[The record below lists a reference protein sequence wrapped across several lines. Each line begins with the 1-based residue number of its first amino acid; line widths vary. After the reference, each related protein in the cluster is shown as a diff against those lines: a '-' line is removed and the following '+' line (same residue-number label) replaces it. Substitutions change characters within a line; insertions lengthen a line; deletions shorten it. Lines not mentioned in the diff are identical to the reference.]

1 MAKKLDSI
9 VELAAQKTR
18 EISANS
24 GNYMA
29 FLTTAAHNF
38 KYNFRDQLLI
48 YAQKPDATA
57 CAQIDF
63 WNKHGRYVSRGTRGI
78 ALLVDT
84 DQGYKLRYVFDMSD
98 TNSRQGR
105 VIPIWKMEPRY
116 EDAVIEALENS
127 YGEFPDR
134 SGLAARLLETAKV
147 IVEDNFGDYYTE
159 LRGVKGGS
167 LLEELDDLST
177 ETWFRGLVESS
188 VAFIMLTRC
197 GIDPM
202 DYFSGEDFAHVYDFD
217 TPETLSILGG
227 AVSDIAEMP
236 LREIASTVLSLYR
249 AEQRENRTFAQ
260 TPNRQYHDGRTKQ
273 ERSVEH
279 GTDIPDGG
287 RLPPAQ
293 SGSAGGPEGRKIW
306 DAAAQLPSDP
316 QERLLHGDAPQ
327 RQAERPS
334 GEDRPA
340 GHGDGGAVD
349 GADGAGAGRDGG
361 AEGQRSDEVGGP
373 DEQHPGSGGGNGA
386 DGASLYGRVSD
397 PLIAGE
403 APPQAPV
410 DGTSGT
416 TGLQNSHHDFNART
430 DIPYYHEDSEKTE
443 LLRVSDALKDHK
455 AEIAAFFEAH
465 EGRKERG
472 DFIKG
477 FFDNTYVEKI
487 LSNGQRAGYR
497 AWDDVLDLW
506 RGAYLSREKGDFLRW
521 PSVADTIY
529 GMILLDQWLDPE
541 ERPLPSEAEQI
552 SLIEQVEAEKKPVF
566 TLPQAAIDYVL
577 CGGISVSQ
585 RKYRIFEQFQK
596 NEGKQENI
604 KFLRSTYGVGGHSDA
619 IPGSGFFVDYDGKGI
634 KLWRGTH
641 GEPDRVEV
649 LLSWAKVEKR
659 IGELIAAGRYLNR
672 AEKEHYPQY
681 RAQVEQRKARWD
693 IAAEICSIIDDYVD
707 FKTRTGETDPY
718 KELLL
723 ARTCANS
730 FRIGEKKCYVLS
742 GDNLFVLPTLRNAM
756 QTIIRDKT
764 HLTERCEAVLADL
777 SGPLATPLEPTEEEL
792 NPPPPPK
799 KEYRLT
805 LGVTVYLGAQE
816 YELLAYNE
824 QTVRLY
830 DPTFPIFNKE
840 LPREEFDRLLAEN
853 PLNDR
858 LLQVAENAALVADAE
873 EPDAGESPDAPL
885 PVGRIDFLGT
895 NGSVGE
901 SVEYTGAEEF
911 VAAIKEEN
919 HAGAPMRIVL
929 YRDGQGQTIPQD
941 FLAELDPPPQG
952 FQVIDMVQAQLG
964 RAKWLINAY
973 CMEVFE
979 QEADFSDL
987 SHVPLAFSSTSDSA
1001 HTVEI
1006 SVDLVSFRLSYLVDG
1021 SEAASI
1027 QCAGFHDLN
1036 ELLANLDFDEMVAF
1050 AEEEYNKQQTQKKQT
1065 EVQQTEDDPFP
1076 EIDPAAIRRT
1086 LAERGIVDGKVIDPD
1101 KLNADP
1107 FIQRVMADAE
1117 QASARAPQ
1125 SDERFSP
1132 IETENGYAVWD
1143 NIRDEIYVDDEGVSE
1158 EFTSRWQAEEYARQ
1172 LNQVNPLARYYG
1184 EGETILIRQYPN
1196 GQYYVQYCYD
1206 DQDNTVY
1213 ATASGFDTF
1222 EQAEAALYTHRPQ
1235 AKKDP
1240 IAAQDLAYRQAAE
1253 YWSGDEHLVIFREP
1267 NGTFCNQYGFI
1278 SGRVTPTTGS
1288 FAKLEEAEKQLY
1300 ADRPLAQK
1308 VQAREK
1314 PPAHAPVDRDEAE
1327 RRYQVVVYHHLENG
1341 MDEKTEYATLEE
1353 AEQAARGYLDGT
1365 MEADGFAYEGAAVYD
1380 LLEKKWLR
1388 VIGDFPTLE
1397 LPAAKEGTE
1406 PKPPAAPMPTQE
1418 GTEKA
1423 AEYLFDQERIVVFQS
1438 PSGKFYNHYGY
1449 DVQSGFSNVI
1459 AGGFDTFEEAEKAL
1473 YSHRPKAERVLK
1485 PAEREN
1491 TVGTAEKGAE
1501 SSADGHDQGGK
1512 EPTLA
1517 PPQPQRRARVSP
1529 FVLHP
1534 EVPNA
1539 DRHEYHITDDA
1550 LGVGTPGER
1559 FNNNVRAI
1567 RLLKR
1572 LEAED
1577 RLATPEEQEVL
1588 ARYVG
1593 WGGLADCFDE
1603 RHSKYAELKA
1613 LLTEEEYAAARES
1626 TLTAFY
1632 TPPVVIRSIYQALT
1646 NMGFQTGNLLEPSC
1660 GIGNFIGMR
1669 PEALADSKIYGVE
1682 LDGISGRIAQQLYQQ
1697 SSIAV
1702 QGFEKTDLPDSFFD
1716 AAIGNVPFGSFKVID
1731 KRYDRYN
1738 FLIHDY
1744 FFARTLDK
1752 VRPGGV
1758 IAFVTSKGTMDK
1770 DTPTVRKYL
1779 AQRADLLGAIRL
1791 PNNTFKDAAGTDVT
1805 SDILFL
1811 QKRDALSS
1819 EEPDWVHLNTDANG
1833 LKMNQYFIDHPEMVM
1848 GEMREISGPYGPE
1861 TACLPIEGRDLG
1873 EQLAAAI
1880 QNIRGSI
1887 TEYVMDDPEIEGEDK
1902 SIPAD
1907 PEVRN
1912 FSYTIVDG
1920 KVYYREN
1927 SRMNPVE
1934 VSVTAANRIKGL
1946 IGIRDCVRTL
1956 IEYQTEDWPDQD
1968 IQAQQRKLNAL
1979 YDAFVDKYGRINS
1992 RANSSAFS
2000 MDSAYFLL
2008 TSLEVLD
2015 DERNFVRK
2023 ADMFTKRTIKQRVT
2037 ITHVDT
2043 ASEALAVSLAEK
2055 AKVDMDYMAEL
2066 TGKTEQEVYADLT
2079 GVIFLNPM
2087 HGYGG
2092 GSEEKYLTADE
2103 YLSGNVREKLE
2114 WAKRSAELYPE
2125 DYTAHVQA
2133 LERVQPVDLTAS
2145 EIAVRLGATWLPTEV
2160 IDQFIY
2166 ELFGTSPRSQRMIR
2180 SHYSQ
2185 HTGAW
2190 NIESK
2195 FADRGNIKAENT
2207 YGTTRVNGYKIIEE
2221 TLNLRDLRIFDYVE
2235 DEHGNRVPILNKK
2248 ETAIAQGKQELIK
2261 QAFQDWIWKD
2271 PARRERLTR
2280 LYNDKFNSIRPR
2292 EYDGSHLNF
2301 VGINP
2306 EITLRPHQVNAIA
2319 HILYGGN
2326 TLLAHVV
2333 GAGKTFEMV
2342 AAAQESKRLG
2352 LCQKSLFVVP
2362 NHLTE
2367 QWASEYLQLYPSA
2380 NILVA
2385 TRKDFETKNRKRF
2398 CGRIATGDYDAI
2410 IIGHSQFE
2418 KIPVSVERQRYLLEQ
2433 QRSEVL
2439 NGIAELKANHGE
2451 RFSIKQMERTKKSID
2466 AKLAKLNDQSRK
2478 DDVVTFEELG
2488 IDRLFVDEAH
2498 YYKNLAAFSKMRNV
2512 GGISQTEAQKSSD
2525 LYMKCRYLDELTGGR
2540 GVVFA
2545 TGTPISNTMVEMYTM
2560 QKYLQYH
2567 TLEEHGLLNFDA
2579 WASTFGE
2586 TVTAIELAPEGTGY
2600 RAKTRFSRFYNLPE
2614 LMSMFKEV
2622 ADIQTA
2628 DMLNLPVPKA
2638 NYHNIVLKP
2647 SEQQKEMVAALG
2659 QRAEKVRNRMVD
2671 STEDNMLLITNDGR
2685 KLALDQRLLNPLLPD
2700 SDTSKINACVGDVFD
2715 IWQRTADQRSAQMV
2729 FCDLSTPGK
2738 NRPIEM
2744 VPNEQGG
2751 YEMAEFQNVY
2761 DDLRNKLIA
2770 RGIPAEEIAYIHS
2783 ANTETQKKELFGK
2796 VRSGQVRVLI
2806 GSTQKMGAGTNVQ
2819 KKLVALHHLDCPW
2832 RPSDLQQREGRI
2844 IRQGNENNEG
2854 DIYTYV
2860 TENTFD
2866 SYLYQLV
2873 EGKQKFI
2880 GQIMTSKSPV
2890 RSCEDI
2896 DETALS
2902 YAEIKALCT
2911 GNPHIKEKMDLDID
2925 VQRLR
2930 LLKAN
2935 HLSQRYA
2942 LEDQIIKTLPQQI
2955 AKYEQSIEGYLSDMD
2970 RLKENTH
2977 PNEDGFSPMEVEGT
2991 VYTDKKA
2998 AGSAIL
3004 AACKAMTSPEPVP
3017 LGQYRGFSMDL
3028 SFASLTREFKVTLK
3042 GALYY
3047 TTNLGTDVFG
3057 NILRLDNLLESME
3070 ERISTCR
3077 EQLENTRMQLE
3088 NAKLE
3093 VDKPFPQEDELKRK
3107 SARLDELNI
3116 LLNMD
3121 KRESEIVDGDVGDE
3135 VTAPARGSPDRER

>member
-1 MAKKLDSI
+1 M
-9 VELAAQKTR
+9 
-18 EISANS
+18 
-24 GNYMA
+24 
-29 FLTTAAHNF
+29 
-38 KYNFRDQLLI
+38 
-48 YAQKPDATA
+48 
-57 CAQIDF
+57 
-63 WNKHGRYVSRGTRGI
+63 
-78 ALLVDT
+78 
-84 DQGYKLRYVFDMSD
+84 
-98 TNSRQGR
+98 
-105 VIPIWKMEPRY
+105 
-116 EDAVIEALENS
+116 
-127 YGEFPDR
+127 
-134 SGLAARLLETAKV
+134 
-147 IVEDNFGDYYTE
+147 
-159 LRGVKGGS
+159 
-167 LLEELDDLST
+167 
-177 ETWFRGLVESS
+177 
-188 VAFIMLTRC
+188 
-197 GIDPM
+197 
-202 DYFSGEDFAHVYDFD
+202 
-217 TPETLSILGG
+217 
-227 AVSDIAEMP
+227 
-236 LREIASTVLSLYR
+236 
-249 AEQRENRTFAQ
+249 
-260 TPNRQYHDGRTKQ
+260 
-273 ERSVEH
+273 
-279 GTDIPDGG
+279 
-287 RLPPAQ
+287 
-293 SGSAGGPEGRKIW
+293 
-306 DAAAQLPSDP
+306 
-316 QERLLHGDAPQ
+316 
-327 RQAERPS
+327 
-334 GEDRPA
+334 
-340 GHGDGGAVD
+340 
-349 GADGAGAGRDGG
+349 
-361 AEGQRSDEVGGP
+361 
-373 DEQHPGSGGGNGA
+373 
-386 DGASLYGRVSD
+386 
-397 PLIAGE
+397 
-403 APPQAPV
+403 PQAPAT
-410 DGTSGT
+410 GAAAGP
-416 TGLQNSHHDFNART
+416 TGLEISHHDFDART
-430 DIPYYHEDSEKTE
+430 DIPYYHEDSEKQE
-443 LLRVSDALKDHK
+443 LLRISDALKDHRT
-455 AEIAAFFEAH
+455 EIAAFFEAH
-465 EGRKERG
+465 ESRKERG

-506 RGAYLSREKGDFLRW
+506 RGAYLSREKEDFLRW

-552 SLIEQVEAEKKPVF
+552 SLIEQAEAEQAPA
-566 TLPQAAIDYVL
+566 LPIPQEAIDYVL
-577 CGGISVSQ
+577 CGRYSPS
-585 RKYRIFEQFQK
+585 KLRIYDQYQ
-596 NEGKQENI
+596 KQESRQENA
-604 KFLRSTYGVGGHSDA
+604 KFLKAEYDVGGHSNA
-619 IPGSGFFVDYDGKGI
+619 IPGSGFFVDYNGKGI

-641 GEPDRVEV
+641 GEPDWVEV
-649 LLSWAKVEKR
+649 LLAWAKAEKR

-672 AEKEHYPQY
+672 AEQEQY
-681 RAQVEQRKARWD
+681 AAYREQTAVREARSKIHDDFYEIVCDYKAFVSDSKIADKTPDRWYLVSC
-693 IAAEICSIIDDYVD
+693 ATAFLNGSKKMYA
-707 FKTRTGETDPY
+707 RTGEGDFILPMMRDALRTIMEEAPQ
-718 KELLL
+718 L
-723 ARTCANS
+723 A
-730 FRIGEKKCYVLS
+730 
-742 GDNLFVLPTLRNAM
+742 D
-756 QTIIRDKT
+756 
-764 HLTERCEAVLADL
+764 RCEAVLAALD
-777 SGPLATPLEPTEEEL
+777 GPLAAPLEPTYDEL
-792 NPPPPPK
+792 NPPK

-805 LGVTVYLGAQE
+805 LGDTVYLGAQE

-858 LLQVAENAALVADAE
+858 LLQVTEDAAPVADAK
-873 EPDAGESPDAPL
+873 EPDAGEPLTSPL
-885 PVGRIDFLGT
+885 PVGRIDFLSA

-901 SVEYTGAEEF
+901 SVEYTDAEEF

-919 HAGAPMRIVL
+919 HVGAPMRIVL
-929 YRDGQGQTIPQD
+929 YRDGQGQTISQG
-941 FLAELDPPPQG
+941 FLSELDPPPQS
-952 FQVIDMVQAQLG
+952 FQVMDMAQAQLE

-1006 SVDLVSFRLSYLVDG
+1006 SADLVSFRLSYLVDG
-1021 SEAASI
+1021 AEAASI
-1027 QCAGFHDLN
+1027 QCAGFRDLN
-1036 ELLANLDFDEMVAF
+1036 EFLANLDFDEMVAF
-1050 AEEEYNKQQTQKKQT
+1050 AEEEYNKQRQGQ
-1065 EVQQTEDDPFP
+1065 EH
-1076 EIDPAAIRRT
+1076 PADTAPR
-1086 LAERGIVDGKVIDPD
+1086 
-1101 KLNADP
+1101 
-1107 FIQRVMADAE
+1107 QAE
-1117 QASARAPQ
+1117 QTGTESGAR
-1125 SDERFSP
+1125 F
-1132 IETENGYAVWD
+1132 YAVELDRGSQIAYGVWD
-1143 NIRDEIYVDDEGVSE
+1143 DQNDRIYVDDEGVSE

-1172 LNQVNPLARYYG
+1172 LNHEKTLARYYG

-1213 ATASGFDTF
+1213 ATAGGFDTF

-1240 IAAQDLAYRQAAE
+1240 IAAQDLAYR
-1253 YWSGDEHLVIFREP
+1253 
-1267 NGTFCNQYGFI
+1267 
-1278 SGRVTPTTGS
+1278 
-1288 FAKLEEAEKQLY
+1288 
-1300 ADRPLAQK
+1300 
-1308 VQAREK
+1308 
-1314 PPAHAPVDRDEAE
+1314 DEAE

-1341 MDEKTEYATLEE
+1341 MDEKLEYATPEE
-1353 AEQAARGYLDGT
+1353 AEQAARGYLEGT
-1365 MEADGFAYEGAAVYD
+1365 MEPDGFAYEGAAVYD

-1388 VIGDFPTLE
+1388 VIGDFPTPE
-1397 LPAAKEGTE
+1397 PPAAKEEQPLPPREDTE
-1406 PKPPAAPMPTQE
+1406 TAAADRDLIGKEVTLE
-1418 GTEKA
+1418 GRRFLVEKVDENGRA
-1423 AEYLFDQERIVVFQS
+1423 SLRDL
-1438 PSGKFYNHYGY
+1438 
-1449 DVQSGFSNVI
+1449 
-1459 AGGFDTFEEAEKAL
+1459 TFEGAAGFPTERVEHISVIRRLMGPAEK
-1473 YSHRPKAERVLK
+1473 
-1485 PAEREN
+1485 
-1491 TVGTAEKGAE
+1491 TAGPEKGVE
-1501 SSADGHDQGGK
+1501 SSADGHDQSGK
-1512 EPTLA
+1512 EPPLA
-1517 PPQPQRRARVSP
+1517 PPQPQRRAKVSP

-1539 DRHEYHITDDA
+1539 DRHEYYITDDA
-1550 LGVGTPGER
+1550 IGTGTPGER

-1613 LLTEEEYAAARES
+1613 LLTEDEYAAARES

-1646 NMGFQTGNLLEPSC
+1646 NMGFQTGNILEPSC

-1669 PEALADSKIYGVE
+1669 PEALADSKLYGVE
-1682 LDGISGRIAQQLYQQ
+1682 LDSISGRIAQQLYQQ

-1752 VRPGGV
+1752 VRPGGI

-1819 EEPDWVHLNTDANG
+1819 EEPDWVHLNTDAGG

-1880 QNIRGSI
+1880 QNIQGSI
-1887 TEYVMDDPEIEGEDK
+1887 TEYVMDDPETEGEDK

-2066 TGKTEQEVYADLT
+2066 TGKTEQDIYADLT

-2087 HGYGG
+2087 HGYGSNAG
-2092 GSEEKYLTADE
+2092 EKYLTADE
-2103 YLSGNVREKLE
+2103 YLSGNVREKLAQ
-2114 WAKRSAELYPE
+2114 AKTMAEQDPAFS
-2125 DYTAHVQA
+2125 THVQA
-2133 LERVQPVDLTAS
+2133 LERVQPVDLSAS
-2145 EIAVRLGATWLPTEV
+2145 EIAVRLGATWLPTTVVE
-2160 IDQFIY
+2160 QFMY
-2166 ELFGTSPRSQRMIR
+2166 ELFSTPPYCRRNIR
-2180 SHYSQ
+2180 VHYFQ
-2185 HTGAW
+2185 ATGEW
-2190 NIESK
+2190 SIEGKSYDK
-2195 FADRGNIKAENT
+2195 SNVKAHNT
-2207 YGTTRVNGYKIIEE
+2207 YGTERINGYKIIEE
-2221 TLNLRDLRIFDYVE
+2221 TLNLRDVRIFDYVYDE
-2235 DEHGNRVPILNKK
+2235 DGRKTPVLNKK
-2248 ETAIAQGKQELIK
+2248 ETAIAQGKQQLIK

-2271 PARRERLTR
+2271 PTRRERLTR

-2418 KIPVSVERQRYLLEQ
+2418 KIPVSAERQRYLLEQ
-2433 QRSEVL
+2433 QRREVL
-2439 NGIAELKANHGE
+2439 DGIAELKATHGE

-2466 AKLAKLNDQSRK
+2466 SKLEKLNDQSRK

-2488 IDRLFVDEAH
+2488 IDRIFIDEAH

-2540 GVVFA
+2540 GVIFA

-2560 QKYLQYH
+2560 QKYLQYLA
-2567 TLEEHGLLNFDA
+2567 LEEHGLLNFDA

-2659 QRAEKVRNRMVD
+2659 QRAEKVRSRMVD

-2700 SDTSKINACVGDVFD
+2700 SDTGKVNACADNIFA
-2715 IWQRTADQRSAQMV
+2715 IWQRTSAQRATQMA
-2729 FCDLSTPGK
+2729 FCDLSTPKG
-2738 NRPIEM
+2738 NGDFNI
-2744 VPNEQGG
+2744 
-2751 YEMAEFQNVY
+2751 Y
-2761 DDLRNKLIA
+2761 DDLRDKLIA
-2770 RGIPAEEIAYIHS
+2770 RGIPAEEIAYIHT
-2783 ANTETQKKELFGK
+2783 ANTEAQKKELFGK

-2844 IRQGNENNEG
+2844 IRQGNENDEV

-2890 RSCEDI
+2890 RSAEDI

-2942 LEDQIIKTLPQQI
+2942 LEDQIIKELPQEI
-2955 AKYEQSIEGYLSDMD
+2955 ARYEQYIEGYTSDMD
-2970 RLKENTH
+2970 RLKNNTH

-2991 VYTDKKA
+2991 IYTDKKA

-3004 AACKAMTSPEPVP
+3004 AACKAMTSPDPVP
-3017 LGQYRGFSMDL
+3017 LGQYRGFAMDL
-3028 SFASLTREFKVTLK
+3028 SFESLFREFKVTLK

-3047 TTNLGTDVFG
+3047 TTPLGTDIFG
-3057 NILRLDNLLESME
+3057 NILRLDNLLGSME

-3077 EQLENTRMQLE
+3077 EQLENTKVQLE

-3093 VDKPFPQEDELKRK
+3093 VEKPFPQEDELKRK

-3116 LLNMD
+3116 LLNLD
-3121 KRESEIVDGDVGDE
+3121 KKENEIVDDGRSDDAAESV
-3135 VTAPARGSPDRER
+3135 RSPTDRER

>member
-63 WNKHGRYVSRGTRGI
+63 WNKHGRYVNRGTRGI

-105 VIPIWKMEPRY
+105 TIPIWKMEPRY
-116 EDAVIEALENS
+116 EDTVIEALENS
-127 YGEFPDR
+127 YGEFPDL
-134 SGLAARLLETAKV
+134 SGLAACLLETAKV
-147 IVEDNFGDYYTE
+147 IVEDNFGDYLTE
-159 LRGVKGGS
+159 LRGIKEGS

-177 ETWFRGLVESS
+177 EAWFKGLVESS

-327 RQAERPS
+327 RQVERPS

-373 DEQHPGSGGGNGA
+373 DEQHPGSSGGSSA
-386 DGASLYGRVSD
+386 DRAGLRGHISG

-403 APPQAPV
+403 ELPQAPV
-410 DGTSGT
+410 DGTSAT
-416 TGLQNSHHDFNART
+416 AGLQNSHHDFDART
-430 DIPYYHEDSEKTE
+430 DIPYYHEDSEKQE
-443 LLRVSDALKDHK
+443 LLRISDALKNHRT
-455 AEIAAFFEAH
+455 EIAAFFEAH

-497 AWDDVLDLW
+497 AWDDVLNLW
-506 RGAYLSREKGDFLRW
+506 RGTYLSREKEEFLRW
-521 PSVADTIY
+521 PHVADTIY
-529 GMILLDQWLDPE
+529 GMILLHQWLDPD
-541 ERPLPSEAEQI
+541 ERPLPSEAEQV
-552 SLIEQVEAEKKPVF
+552 SLIEQAEAEKASAF
-566 TLPQAAIDYVL
+566 ILPQEAIDYVL
-577 CGGISVSQ
+577 CGRYSPS
-585 RKYRIFEQFQK
+585 KLRIYDQYQ
-596 NEGKQENI
+596 KQESRQENA
-604 KFLRSTYGVGGHSDA
+604 KFLKAEYGVGSYSNA
-619 IPGSGFFVDYDGKGI
+619 IPSSGFRVDHDSTGITISRDYGDPDGKF
-634 KLWRGTH
+634 
-641 GEPDRVEV
+641 
-649 LLSWAKVEKR
+649 LLTWAKVEKR
-659 IGELIAAGRYLNR
+659 IGELITAGRYLNR

-799 KEYRLT
+799 KEYRLI
-805 LGVTVYLGAQE
+805 LGDTVYLGAQE

-840 LPREEFDRLLAEN
+840 LPREEFDHLLAEN

-901 SVEYTGAEEF
+901 SVEYTDAEQFLTE
-911 VAAIKEEN
+911 IQEEN
-919 HAGAPMRIVL
+919 RVGAPKRIVL

-941 FLAELDPPPQG
+941 FLAELDPAPQG
-952 FQVIDMVQAQLG
+952 FEVIDMAQAQLE

-1006 SVDLVSFRLSYLVDG
+1006 SADLVSFRLSYLVDG
-1021 SEAASI
+1021 AEATSI
-1027 QCAGFHDLN
+1027 QCAGFRDLN
-1036 ELLANLDFDEMVAF
+1036 EFLANLDFDEMVAS
-1050 AEEEYNKQQTQKKQT
+1050 AEEEYNKQRQGQ
-1065 EVQQTEDDPFP
+1065 EH
-1076 EIDPAAIRRT
+1076 PADTA
-1086 LAERGIVDGKVIDPD
+1086 PH
-1101 KLNADP
+1101 
-1107 FIQRVMADAE
+1107 QAE
-1117 QASARAPQ
+1117 QTGAEP
-1125 SDERFSP
+1125 DVRF
-1132 IETENGYAVWD
+1132 YAVELDRGSQIAYGVWD
-1143 NIRDEIYVDDEGVSE
+1143 DQNDRIYVDDEGVSE

-1206 DQDNTVY
+1206 GQDNTVY
-1213 ATASGFDTF
+1213 ATAGGFDTF
-1222 EQAEAALYTHRPQ
+1222 EQAEAALYTHRPK

-1288 FAKLEEAEKQLY
+1288 FATLEEAEKQLY

-1314 PPAHAPVDRDEAE
+1314 PPAHAPADRDEAE
-1327 RRYQVVVYHHLENG
+1327 HRYQVVVYHHLENG
-1341 MDEKTEYATLEE
+1341 MDEKLEYATPEE
-1353 AEQAARGYLDGT
+1353 AEQAARGYLEGT
-1365 MEADGFAYEGAAVYD
+1365 MEPDGFAYEGAAVYD
-1380 LLEKKWLR
+1380 LLEKKWFR
-1388 VIGDFPTLE
+1388 VIGDFPTPE
-1397 LPAAKEGTE
+1397 PPAAKEEQPPPPREDTE
-1406 PKPPAAPMPTQE
+1406 PAAADRDLLGKEITLE
-1418 GTEKA
+1418 GRRFRVEKIDEDGRA
-1423 AEYLFDQERIVVFQS
+1423 SLRDL
-1438 PSGKFYNHYGY
+1438 
-1449 DVQSGFSNVI
+1449 
-1459 AGGFDTFEEAEKAL
+1459 TFEGAADFPIERVEHISAIQRLMEPAEK
-1473 YSHRPKAERVLK
+1473 
-1485 PAEREN
+1485 
-1491 TVGTAEKGAE
+1491 TAGPGKSVK
-1501 SSADGHDQGGK
+1501 SSADGHDQGGI

-1550 LGVGTPGER
+1550 IGTGTPGER

-1646 NMGFQTGNLLEPSC
+1646 NMGFQTGNILEPSC

-1833 LKMNQYFIDHPEMVM
+1833 LKMNQYFIDHSEMVM

-1861 TACLPIEGRDLG
+1861 TACLPIEGRDL
-1873 EQLAAAI
+1873 EDQLAVAI

-1887 TEYVMDDPEIEGEDK
+1887 TEYVMDDPETEGEDK

-1912 FSYTIVDG
+1912 FSYTIVNG

-1927 SRMNPVE
+1927 SRMNQVE

-1968 IQAQQRKLNAL
+1968 IQAQQRRLNAL

-2023 ADMFTKRTIKQRVT
+2023 ADMFIKRTIKQRIT

-2195 FADRGNIKAENT
+2195 FADRGNVKAENT

-2271 PARRERLTR
+2271 SQRRERLTR

-2306 EITLRPHQVNAIA
+2306 EITLRPHQMNAIA

-2567 TLEEHGLLNFDA
+2567 VLEEHGLLNFDA

-2647 SEQQKEMVAALG
+2647 SEQQEEMVAALG
-2659 QRAEKVRNRMVD
+2659 ERAEKVRNRMVD

-2700 SDTSKINACVGDVFD
+2700 SDTSKINACAGDVFD

-2844 IRQGNENNEG
+2844 IRQGNENNEV

-2942 LEDQIIKTLPQQI
+2942 LEDQIIKELPQQI
-2955 AKYEQSIEGYLSDMD
+2955 AKYEQYIEGYLSDMD

>member
-18 EISANS
+18 EISASS

-63 WNKHGRYVSRGTRGI
+63 WNKHGRYVNRGTTGI

-84 DQGYKLRYVFDMSD
+84 DRGYKLRYVFDMSD

-105 VIPIWKMEPRY
+105 TIPIWQMEPQY
-116 EDAVIEALENS
+116 EDAAIEALENS
-127 YGEFPDR
+127 YGEFSDR
-134 SGLAARLLETAKV
+134 SSLVACLLETAKA
-147 IVEDNFGDYYTE
+147 ITEDNFGDYYAE
-159 LRGVKGGS
+159 LCGVKTGS

-177 ETWFRGLVESS
+177 KTWFRGLVENS

-197 GIDPM
+197 GIDPL

-249 AEQRENRTFAQ
+249 AEQKQNRTFAG
-260 TPNRQYHDGRTKQ
+260 NSGRAYNGGIIKR
-273 ERSVEH
+273 ERSVGH
-279 GTDIPDGG
+279 GIDVPDRG
-287 RLPPAQ
+287 RLPSAQ
-293 SGSAGGPEGRKIW
+293 PGSAGGPEGRKIW
-306 DAAAQLPSDP
+306 DAAAQLPSEP
-316 QERLLHGDAPQ
+316 QERLLHRDAPQ

-334 GEDRPA
+334 GEDRPG
-340 GHGDGGAVD
+340 GHGDGGAAD
-349 GADGAGAGRDGG
+349 GTDGAGAGRDGG

-373 DEQHPGSGGGNGA
+373 DEQHPGSGGGSGA
-386 DGASLYGRVSD
+386 DGTGLHGRVSG

-403 APPQAPV
+403 ELPQAPV
-410 DGTSGT
+410 AVSAAGPAV
-416 TGLQNSHHDFNART
+416 LQNSHHDFDAHT

-443 LLRVSDALKDHK
+443 LLRISDALNGHR
-455 AEIAAFFEAH
+455 AEIVAFFEAH

-472 DFIKG
+472 DFIKS

-497 AWDDVLDLW
+497 AWDDVLNLW
-506 RGAYLSREKGDFLRW
+506 RGAYLSRKKEVFLRW

-529 GMILLDQWLDPE
+529 GMILLGQWFDPE

-552 SLIEQVEAEKKPVF
+552 SFIEQAEAEKKPVF
-566 TLPQAAIDYVL
+566 TLPQEAIDYIL
-577 CGGISVSQ
+577 CGGSGISQS
-585 RKYRIFEQFQK
+585 KYRIYEQFQK
-596 NEGKQENI
+596 DEGKQENI
-604 KFLRSTYGVGGHSDA
+604 KFLRDEYGVSGRSDA
-619 IPGSGFFVDYDGKGI
+619 IPGSGYWEDHDGRGITISRDYGDPDGKF
-634 KLWRGTH
+634 
-641 GEPDRVEV
+641 
-649 LLSWAKVEKR
+649 LLTWAKVEKR
-659 IGELIAAGRYLNR
+659 IRELIAADRYLNR
-672 AEKEHYPQY
+672 AEKEHYPEYQ
-681 RAQVEQRKARWD
+681 AQVEQRKARWTVVK
-693 IAAEICSIIDDYVD
+693 EIRSIIDDYMD
-707 FKTRTGETDPY
+707 FKTQIGDTDLHR
-718 KELLL
+718 ELLI
-723 ARTCANS
+723 ARKCADS
-730 FRIGEKKCYVLS
+730 FGIGEKKCYVPT
-742 GDNLFVLPTLRNAM
+742 GDDLFVLPTLRNAM
-756 QTIIRDKT
+756 QTIIRDKS
-764 HLTERCEAVLADL
+764 HLMERCETVLAEL
-777 SGPLATPLEPTEEEL
+777 VGPLAVPLEPTEEEL
-792 NPPPPPK
+792 NPLPPPK

-805 LGVTVYLGAQE
+805 LGDTVYLGAQE
-816 YELLAYNE
+816 YELLAYDE
-824 QTVRLY
+824 QSVRLY
-830 DPTFPIFNKE
+830 DPAFPILNKE
-840 LPREEFDRLLAEN
+840 LPREEFDRLLAET

-858 LLQVAENAALVADAE
+858 LLQVAEDAVPVADVE
-873 EPDAGESPDAPL
+873 EPDAGEPLDAPL

-901 SVEYTGAEEF
+901 SMEYTGAEEF

-929 YRDGQGQTIPQD
+929 YRDGEGQTIPQD

-952 FQVIDMVQAQLG
+952 FEVIDMAQAQLE

-987 SHVPLAFSSTSDSA
+987 SHVPLAFISTSDSA

-1006 SVDLVSFRLSYLVDG
+1006 SADLVSFRLSYLVDDA
-1021 SEAASI
+1021 EATSI
-1027 QCAGFHDLN
+1027 QCAGFRDLN
-1036 ELLANLDFDEMVAF
+1036 EFLANLDFDEMVAF
-1050 AEEEYNKQQTQKKQT
+1050 AEEEYNKERQGQ
-1065 EVQQTEDDPFP
+1065 EH
-1076 EIDPAAIRRT
+1076 PADTAPR
-1086 LAERGIVDGKVIDPD
+1086 K
-1101 KLNADP
+1101 
-1107 FIQRVMADAE
+1107 AE
-1117 QASARAPQ
+1117 QAGAEP
-1125 SDERFSP
+1125 DVRF
-1132 IETENGYAVWD
+1132 YAVELDRGSQIAYVVWD
-1143 NIRDEIYVDDEGVSE
+1143 DQNDRIYVDDAGVSE

-1172 LNQVNPLARYYG
+1172 LNQVKTLARYYG

-1213 ATASGFDTF
+1213 ATAGGFDTF
-1222 EQAEAALYTHRPQ
+1222 ERAEAALYTHRPQ

-1240 IAAQDLAYRQAAE
+1240 IAAQDLAYRWAAE

-1288 FAKLEEAEKQLY
+1288 FATLEEAEKQLY

-1308 VQAREK
+1308 VQAQEK
-1314 PPAHAPVDRDEAE
+1314 PPTHAPADRDEAE

-1341 MDEKTEYATLEE
+1341 MDEKLEYATPEE
-1353 AEQAARGYLDGT
+1353 AEQAARGYLEGT
-1365 MEADGFAYEGAAVYD
+1365 MEPDGFAYEGAAVYD

-1388 VIGDFPTLE
+1388 VIGDFPTPE
-1397 LPAAKEGTE
+1397 PPDTKEE
-1406 PKPPAAPMPTQE
+1406 PPAPPTSPQE
-1418 GTEKA
+1418 SADRDLIGKEVTLEGRRFRVEKIDEDGRA
-1423 AEYLFDQERIVVFQS
+1423 SLRDL
-1438 PSGKFYNHYGY
+1438 
-1449 DVQSGFSNVI
+1449 
-1459 AGGFDTFEEAEKAL
+1459 TFEGAAGFPIERVEHISAIRRLMGPAEK
-1473 YSHRPKAERVLK
+1473 
-1485 PAEREN
+1485 
-1491 TVGTAEKGAE
+1491 TAGPEKSAK
-1501 SSADGHDQGGK
+1501 SSADGHDRGGK

-1517 PPQPQRRARVSP
+1517 PPQPQRRAKVSP

-1550 LGVGTPGER
+1550 IGTGTPGER

-1613 LLTEEEYAAARES
+1613 LLTEEEYAADRES

-1669 PEALADSKIYGVE
+1669 PEALADSKIYGVL

-1752 VRPGGV
+1752 VRPGGI

-1770 DTPTVRKYL
+1770 DTPAVRKYL
-1779 AQRADLLGAIRL
+1779 AQRAELLGAIRL
-1791 PNNTFKDAAGTDVT
+1791 PNNTFKDAADTDVT

-1880 QNIRGSI
+1880 QNIQGSI
-1887 TEYVMDDPEIEGEDK
+1887 TEYVMDDPETEGEDK

-1946 IGIRDCVRTL
+1946 IGIRDCVQTL

-1992 RANSSAFS
+1992 RANSSVFS

-2015 DERNFVRK
+2015 DEQNFVRK
-2023 ADMFTKRTIKQRVT
+2023 ADMFTRRTIKQKVT

-2066 TGKTEQEVYADLT
+2066 TGRTEQEIYADLT

-2092 GSEEKYLTADE
+2092 SAGEKYLTADE
-2103 YLSGNVREKLE
+2103 YLSGNVREKL
-2114 WAKRSAELYPE
+2114 AQARARARAEQDPKFS
-2125 DYTAHVQA
+2125 AHVQA

-2145 EIAVRLGATWLPTEV
+2145 EIAVRLGATWLPPKIVE
-2160 IDQFIY
+2160 QFMF
-2166 ELFGTSPRSQRMIR
+2166 ELFSTANRSRWNIHV
-2180 SHYSQ
+2180 HYSKY
-2185 HTGAW
+2185 TGEW
-2190 NIESK
+2190 NIEGKSYDK
-2195 FADRGNIKAENT
+2195 GNIKAQNT
-2207 YGTTRVNGYKIIEE
+2207 YGTKRVNGYKIIEE
-2221 TLNLRDLRIFDYVE
+2221 TLNLRDVRIYDYE
-2235 DEHGNRVPILNKK
+2235 TDHHGNRVPTLNKK

-2280 LYNDKFNSIRPR
+2280 LYNHKFNSTRPR

-2385 TRKDFETKNRKRF
+2385 TRKDFETKNCKRF

-2418 KIPVSVERQRYLLEQ
+2418 KIPVSAERQRYLLEQ
-2433 QRSEVL
+2433 QRDEVL
-2439 NGIAELKANHGE
+2439 NSIRELKANHGE

-2478 DDVVTFEELG
+2478 DDMVTFEELG
-2488 IDRLFVDEAH
+2488 IDRLFIDEAH

-2560 QKYLQYH
+2560 QKCLQYH
-2567 TLEEHGLLNFDA
+2567 ALEEHGLLNFDA

-2628 DMLNLPVPKA
+2628 DMLKLPVPKA
-2638 NYHNIVLKP
+2638 DYHNIVLKP

-2659 QRAEKVRNRMVD
+2659 ERAENVRNGKVD

-2685 KLALDQRLLNPLLPD
+2685 KLALDQRLLNPLLSD
-2700 SDTSKINACVGDVFD
+2700 SDTSKVNACADSVFE

-2738 NRPIEM
+2738 SRPIEM

-2770 RGIPAEEIAYIHS
+2770 RGIPAEEIAYIHT
-2783 ANTETQKKELFGK
+2783 ANTEAQKKELFGK

-2819 KKLVALHHLDCPW
+2819 KKLAALHHLDCPW

-2844 IRQGNENNEG
+2844 IRQGNENDEV

-2942 LEDQIIKTLPQQI
+2942 LEDQIIKTLPQEI
-2955 AKYEQSIEGYLSDMD
+2955 ARYEQYIEGYASDMD

-3004 AACKAMTSPEPVP
+3004 AACQAMTSPEPVP
-3017 LGQYRGFSMDL
+3017 LGQYRGFAMDL
-3028 SFASLTREFKVTLK
+3028 SFESLFREFKITLK

-3047 TTNLGTDVFG
+3047 TTALGTDIFG
-3057 NILRLDNLLESME
+3057 NILRLDNLLGSME
-3070 ERISTCR
+3070 ERINTCR
-3077 EQLENTRMQLE
+3077 EQLENTKVQLE

-3093 VDKPFPQEDELKRK
+3093 VNKPFPQEDELKRK

-3121 KRESEIVDGDVGDE
+3121 KPESEIVDGDRDE
-3135 VTAPARGSPDRER
+3135 VTAPARGNTDRER

>member
-63 WNKHGRYVSRGTRGI
+63 WNKHGRYVNQGTRGI

-84 DQGYKLRYVFDMSD
+84 DRGYKLRYVFDMSD

-105 VIPIWKMEPRY
+105 TIPIWKMDPRY

-134 SGLAARLLETAKV
+134 SGLAACLLETAKV
-147 IVEDNFGDYYTE
+147 FVEDNFSDYLTE
-159 LRGVKGGS
+159 LRGIKEGS

-177 ETWFRGLVESS
+177 EAWFKGLVESS

-236 LREIASTVLSLYR
+236 LREIATTVLSLCR
-249 AEQRENRTFAQ
+249 AEQRENRTFDG
-260 TPNRQYHDGRTKQ
+260 NSDRQYHGGRINQK
-273 ERSVEH
+273 RSVEH
-279 GTDIPDGG
+279 GTDISDGR

-293 SGSAGGPEGRKIW
+293 PGSAGGPEGRKIW

-340 GHGDGGAVD
+340 GHGDGGAAD

-361 AEGQRSDEVGGP
+361 AESQRSDEVGGP
-373 DEQHPGSGGGNGA
+373 DEQHPGSSGGSGA
-386 DGASLYGRVSD
+386 DGAGLRGRISG

-403 APPQAPV
+403 ELPQAPV

-416 TGLQNSHHDFNART
+416 TGLQSSHHDFDAHT
-430 DIPYYHEDSEKTE
+430 DIPYYHEDSEKQE
-443 LLRVSDALKDHK
+443 LLRVSDALKDHRI
-455 AEIAAFFEAH
+455 EIAAFFEAH
-465 EGRKERG
+465 EDRKERG

-477 FFDNTYVEKI
+477 FFNNTYVEKI

-506 RGAYLSREKGDFLRW
+506 RGAYLSREKEDFLRW
-521 PSVADTIY
+521 PHVADAIQ

-552 SLIEQVEAEKKPVF
+552 AFIEQAGAEQAPA
-566 TLPQAAIDYVL
+566 LPIPQEAIDYVL
-577 CGGISVSQ
+577 CGRYSPS
-585 RKYRIFEQFQK
+585 KLRIYDQYQ
-596 NEGKQENI
+596 KQESRQENA
-604 KFLRSTYGVGGHSDA
+604 KFLKAEYGIGSYSNA
-619 IPGSGFFVDYDGKGI
+619 IPNSGFRADHDSKGITISRDYGDPDGKF
-634 KLWRGTH
+634 
-641 GEPDRVEV
+641 
-649 LLSWAKVEKR
+649 LLTWAKAEKR

-672 AEKEHYPQY
+672 AEQEQY
-681 RAQVEQRKARWD
+681 AAYREQTAVREARSKIHDDFYGIVCDYKAFVSESKITDKTPDRWYLVSCATAFLNGD
-693 IAAEICSIIDDYVD
+693 KKMYA
-707 FKTRTGETDPY
+707 RTGEGDFILPMMQDALRTIMEAAPQ
-718 KELLL
+718 L
-723 ARTCANS
+723 A
-730 FRIGEKKCYVLS
+730 G
-742 GDNLFVLPTLRNAM
+742 
-756 QTIIRDKT
+756 
-764 HLTERCEAVLADL
+764 RCEAMLAALD
-777 SGPLATPLEPTEEEL
+777 GPLAALLDPSYDEL
-792 NPPPPPK
+792 NPPK

-805 LGVTVYLGAQE
+805 LGDTVYLGAQE
-816 YELLAYNE
+816 YELLAYDE
-824 QTVRLY
+824 QTARLY

-853 PLNDR
+853 PLNDK
-858 LLQVAENAALVADAE
+858 LLQVAEDAASVADVG
-873 EPDAGESPDAPL
+873 EPDAGEPLDAPL

-919 HAGAPMRIVL
+919 HVGAPMQIVL
-929 YRDGQGQTIPQD
+929 YRDGQGQTISQD

-952 FQVIDMVQAQLG
+952 FEVIDMAQAQLE

-979 QEADFSDL
+979 QEADFSAL

-1006 SVDLVSFRLSYLVDG
+1006 SADLVSFRLSYLVDG
-1021 SEAASI
+1021 AEATSI
-1027 QCAGFHDLN
+1027 QCAGFRDLN
-1036 ELLANLDFDEMVAF
+1036 EFLANLDFDEMVAF

-1086 LAERGIVDGKVIDPD
+1086 LAERDIVDGKVINPD
-1101 KLNADP
+1101 KRNAAP
-1107 FIQRVMADAE
+1107 FIQQVMADVE
-1117 QASARAPQ
+1117 QATARVPQ

-1132 IETENGYAVWD
+1132 IEVENGYAVWD

-1172 LNQVNPLARYYG
+1172 LKHVKTLAQYYG

-1213 ATASGFDTF
+1213 ATAGGFDTF
-1222 EQAEAALYTHRPQ
+1222 EQAEAALYIHRPQ
-1235 AKKDP
+1235 AKKGP

-1253 YWSGDEHLVIFREP
+1253 YWSGDEHLVIFQEP

-1288 FAKLEEAEKQLY
+1288 FSTLEEAENQLY

-1308 VQAREK
+1308 VQAQEK
-1314 PPAHAPVDRDEAE
+1314 PPAHAPADRDEAE
-1327 RRYQVVVYHHLENG
+1327 HRYQVLVYHHLENG
-1341 MDEKTEYATLEE
+1341 MDEKLEYATPEE
-1353 AEQAARGYLDGT
+1353 AEQAARGYLEGT
-1365 MEADGFAYEGAAVYD
+1365 MEPDGFAYEGAAVYD

-1388 VIGDFPTLE
+1388 VIGDFPTPE
-1397 LPAAKEGTE
+1397 PPAAKEGQPLPPREDTE
-1406 PKPPAAPMPTQE
+1406 TAAADRDLNGKEVTLE
-1418 GTEKA
+1418 GRRFLVEKVDENGRA
-1423 AEYLFDQERIVVFQS
+1423 SLRDL
-1438 PSGKFYNHYGY
+1438 
-1449 DVQSGFSNVI
+1449 
-1459 AGGFDTFEEAEKAL
+1459 TFEGAAGFPIERVEHISVIRRLMGPAEK
-1473 YSHRPKAERVLK
+1473 
-1485 PAEREN
+1485 
-1491 TVGTAEKGAE
+1491 TAGPGKGVE
-1501 SSADGHDQGGK
+1501 SLADGHDQGGT
-1512 EPTLA
+1512 EPPLA
-1517 PPQPQRRARVSP
+1517 PQRRARVSP

-1550 LGVGTPGER
+1550 IGTGTPGER
-1559 FNNNVRAI
+1559 FSNNVRVI

-1588 ARYVG
+1588 AQYVG

-1669 PEALADSKIYGVE
+1669 PEALADSKLYGVE
-1682 LDGISGRIAQQLYQQ
+1682 LDSISGRIAQQLYQQ

-1752 VRPGGV
+1752 VRPGGI

-1770 DTPTVRKYL
+1770 DTPTVRKYISR
-1779 AQRADLLGAIRL
+1779 RADLLGAIRL
-1791 PNNTFKDAAGTDVT
+1791 PNNTFKDAAGTEVT

-1833 LKMNQYFIDHPEMVM
+1833 LKMNQYFIDHSEMVM

-1861 TACLPIEGRDLG
+1861 TACLPIEGRDL
-1873 EQLAAAI
+1873 EDQLAVAI
-1880 QNIRGSI
+1880 QSIQGSI
-1887 TEYVMDDPEIEGEDK
+1887 TEYVMDDPETEGEDK

-1912 FSYTIVDG
+1912 FSYTIVNG

-1927 SRMNPVE
+1927 SRMNPIE

-1968 IQAQQRKLNAL
+1968 IQAQQWKLNTL

-2000 MDSAYFLL
+2000 IDSAYFLL

-2055 AKVDMDYMAEL
+2055 AKVDMDYMVEL
-2066 TGKTEQEVYADLT
+2066 TGKTEQEIYADLT

-2087 HGYGG
+2087 HGHG
-2092 GSEEKYLTADE
+2092 GSDGEKYLTADE

-2114 WAKRSAELYPE
+2114 WAKRSAEQYPE
-2125 DYTAHVQA
+2125 DYAAHVQA

-2145 EIAVRLGATWLPTEV
+2145 EIAVRLGATWLPPKIVE
-2160 IDQFIY
+2160 QFMF
-2166 ELFGTSPRSQRMIR
+2166 ELFSTSNRSR
-2180 SHYSQ
+2180 
-2185 HTGAW
+2185 W
-2190 NIESK
+2190 NIHVHYFQYTGEWNVEGKSYDK
-2195 FADRGNIKAENT
+2195 GNIKAHNT
-2207 YGTTRVNGYKIIEE
+2207 YGTKRINGYQIIEE
-2221 TLNLRDLRIFDYVE
+2221 TLNLRDVRIYDYE
-2235 DEHGNRVPILNKK
+2235 TDHHGNRIPVLNKK

-2271 PARRERLTR
+2271 PQRRERLTR

-2659 QRAEKVRNRMVD
+2659 ERAEKVRNRKVN
-2671 STEDNMLLITNDGR
+2671 STVDNMLLITNDGR

-2770 RGIPAEEIAYIHS
+2770 RGIPAEEIAYIHT
-2783 ANTETQKKELFGK
+2783 ANTEAQKKELFGK

-2844 IRQGNENNEG
+2844 IRQGNENNEV

-2942 LEDQIIKTLPQQI
+2942 LEDQIIKELPQQI
-2955 AKYEQSIEGYLSDMD
+2955 ARFEQYIEDYLSDMD

-2977 PNEDGFSPMEVEGT
+2977 PNKDGFSPMEVEGT

-3004 AACKAMTSPEPVP
+3004 AACKAMTSPDPVP
-3017 LGQYRGFSMDL
+3017 LGQYRGFTMDL
-3028 SFASLTREFKVTLK
+3028 SFDSFKREFQITLK
-3042 GALYY
+3042 G
-3047 TTNLGTDVFG
+3047 TTHLTAPIGSDIFG
-3057 NILRLDNLLESME
+3057 NILRLDHLLDGME
-3070 ERISTCR
+3070 DRMRACK
-3077 EQLENTRMQLE
+3077 EQLENTKLQLE

-3093 VDKPFPQEDELKRK
+3093 VDKPFPHEDELKTK

-3121 KRESEIVDGDVGDE
+3121 KRENEIVDGDVGDE
-3135 VTAPARGSPDRER
+3135 VTAPARGNPDRER

>member
-63 WNKHGRYVSRGTRGI
+63 WNKHGRYVNQGTRGI

-84 DQGYKLRYVFDMSD
+84 DRGYKLRYVFDMSD

-105 VIPIWKMEPRY
+105 TIPIWKMEPRY

-134 SGLAARLLETAKV
+134 SGLAACLLETAKV
-147 IVEDNFGDYYTE
+147 IVEDNFSDYLTE
-159 LRGVKGGS
+159 LRGIKEGS

-177 ETWFRGLVESS
+177 EAWFKGLVESS

-236 LREIASTVLSLYR
+236 LREIATTVLSLCR
-249 AEQRENRTFAQ
+249 AEQRENRTFDG
-260 TPNRQYHDGRTKQ
+260 NSDRQYHGGRINQK
-273 ERSVEH
+273 RSVEH
-279 GTDIPDGG
+279 GTDISDGR

-293 SGSAGGPEGRKIW
+293 PGSAGGPEGRKIW

-373 DEQHPGSGGGNGA
+373 DEQHPGSSGGSGA
-386 DGASLYGRVSD
+386 DGAGLRGRISG

-403 APPQAPV
+403 ELPQAPV

-416 TGLQNSHHDFNART
+416 TGLQSSHHDFDAHT
-430 DIPYYHEDSEKTE
+430 DIPYYHEDSEKQE
-443 LLRVSDALKDHK
+443 LLRVSDALKDHRI
-455 AEIAAFFEAH
+455 EIAAFFEAH
-465 EGRKERG
+465 EDRKERG

-477 FFDNTYVEKI
+477 FFNNTYVEKI

-506 RGAYLSREKGDFLRW
+506 RGAYLSREKEDFLRW
-521 PSVADTIY
+521 PHVADAIQ

-552 SLIEQVEAEKKPVF
+552 AFIEQTGAEQAPA
-566 TLPQAAIDYVL
+566 LPIPQEAIDYVL
-577 CGGISVSQ
+577 CGRYSPS
-585 RKYRIFEQFQK
+585 KLRIYDQYQ
-596 NEGKQENI
+596 KQESRQENA
-604 KFLRSTYGVGGHSDA
+604 KFLKAEYGIGSYSNA
-619 IPGSGFFVDYDGKGI
+619 IPNSGFRADHDSKGITISRDYGDPDGKF
-634 KLWRGTH
+634 
-641 GEPDRVEV
+641 
-649 LLSWAKVEKR
+649 LLTWAKAEKR

-672 AEKEHYPQY
+672 AEQEQY
-681 RAQVEQRKARWD
+681 AAYREQTAVREARSKIHDDFYGIVCDYKAFVSESKITDKTPDRWYLVSCATAFLNGD
-693 IAAEICSIIDDYVD
+693 KKMYA
-707 FKTRTGETDPY
+707 RTGEGDFILPMMQDALRTIMEAAPQ
-718 KELLL
+718 L
-723 ARTCANS
+723 A
-730 FRIGEKKCYVLS
+730 G
-742 GDNLFVLPTLRNAM
+742 
-756 QTIIRDKT
+756 
-764 HLTERCEAVLADL
+764 RCEAMLAALD
-777 SGPLATPLEPTEEEL
+777 GPLAALLDPSYDEL
-792 NPPPPPK
+792 NPPK

-805 LGVTVYLGAQE
+805 LGDTVYLGAQE
-816 YELLAYNE
+816 YELLAYDE
-824 QTVRLY
+824 QTARLY

-853 PLNDR
+853 PLNDK
-858 LLQVAENAALVADAE
+858 LLQVAEDAASVADVG
-873 EPDAGESPDAPL
+873 EPDAGEPLDAPL

-919 HAGAPMRIVL
+919 HVGAPMQIVL

-952 FQVIDMVQAQLG
+952 FQVIDMVQAQLE

-1006 SVDLVSFRLSYLVDG
+1006 SADLVSFRLSYLVDG
-1021 SEAASI
+1021 AEATSI
-1027 QCAGFHDLN
+1027 QCAGFRDLN
-1036 ELLANLDFDEMVAF
+1036 EFLANLDFDEMVAF

-1101 KLNADP
+1101 KRNAAP

-1143 NIRDEIYVDDEGVSE
+1143 NIRDEIYVDDECVSE

-1172 LNQVNPLARYYG
+1172 LKHVKTLAQYYG

-1213 ATASGFDTF
+1213 ATAGGFDTF
-1222 EQAEAALYTHRPQ
+1222 EQAEAALYIHRPQ
-1235 AKKDP
+1235 AKKGP

-1253 YWSGDEHLVIFREP
+1253 YWSGDEHLVIFQEP

-1288 FAKLEEAEKQLY
+1288 FSTLEEAENQLY

-1314 PPAHAPVDRDEAE
+1314 PPAHAPADRDEAE
-1327 RRYQVVVYHHLENG
+1327 HRYQVVVYHHLENG
-1341 MDEKTEYATLEE
+1341 MDEKLEYATPEE
-1353 AEQAARGYLDGT
+1353 AEQAARGYLEGT
-1365 MEADGFAYEGAAVYD
+1365 MEPDGFAYEGAAVYD

-1388 VIGDFPTLE
+1388 VIGDFPTPE
-1397 LPAAKEGTE
+1397 PPAAKEEQPLPPREDTE
-1406 PKPPAAPMPTQE
+1406 TAAADRDLNGKEVTLE
-1418 GTEKA
+1418 GRRFLVEKVDENGRA
-1423 AEYLFDQERIVVFQS
+1423 SLRDL
-1438 PSGKFYNHYGY
+1438 
-1449 DVQSGFSNVI
+1449 
-1459 AGGFDTFEEAEKAL
+1459 TFEGAAGFPIERVEHISVIRRLMGPAEK
-1473 YSHRPKAERVLK
+1473 
-1485 PAEREN
+1485 
-1491 TVGTAEKGAE
+1491 TAGPEKGVE
-1501 SSADGHDQGGK
+1501 SSVDGHDQSGK
-1512 EPTLA
+1512 EPPLA
-1517 PPQPQRRARVSP
+1517 PPQPQRRAKVSP

-1550 LGVGTPGER
+1550 IGTGTPGER

-1613 LLTEEEYAAARES
+1613 LLTEDEYAAARES

-1646 NMGFQTGNLLEPSC
+1646 SMGFQTGNILEPSC

-1669 PEALADSKIYGVE
+1669 PEALADSKLYGVE
-1682 LDGISGRIAQQLYQQ
+1682 LDSISGRIAQQLYQQ

-1752 VRPGGV
+1752 VRPGGI

-1770 DTPTVRKYL
+1770 DTPTVRKYISR
-1779 AQRADLLGAIRL
+1779 RADLLGAIRL
-1791 PNNTFKDAAGTDVT
+1791 PNNTFKDAAGTEVT

-1848 GEMREISGPYGPE
+1848 GEMREVSGPYGPE

-1873 EQLAAAI
+1873 DQLAVAI
-1880 QNIRGSI
+1880 QSIQGSV
-1887 TEYVMDDPEIEGEDK
+1887 TEYVMDDPETKGEDT

-1968 IQAQQRKLNAL
+1968 IQAQQWKLNTL

-2000 MDSAYFLL
+2000 IDSAYFLL

-2055 AKVDMDYMAEL
+2055 AKVDMDYMVEL
-2066 TGKTEQEVYADLT
+2066 TGKTEQEIYADLT

-2087 HGYGG
+2087 HGHG
-2092 GSEEKYLTADE
+2092 GSDGEKYLTADE

-2114 WAKRSAELYPE
+2114 WAKRSAEQYPE
-2125 DYTAHVQA
+2125 DYAAHVQA

-2145 EIAVRLGATWLPTEV
+2145 EIAVRLGATWLPPKIVE
-2160 IDQFIY
+2160 QFMF
-2166 ELFGTSPRSQRMIR
+2166 ELFSTSNRSR
-2180 SHYSQ
+2180 
-2185 HTGAW
+2185 W
-2190 NIESK
+2190 NIHVHYFQYTGEWNVEGKSYDK
-2195 FADRGNIKAENT
+2195 GNIKAHNT
-2207 YGTTRVNGYKIIEE
+2207 YGTKRINGYQIIEE
-2221 TLNLRDLRIFDYVE
+2221 TLNLRDVRIYDYE
-2235 DEHGNRVPILNKK
+2235 TDHHGNRIPVLNKK

-2261 QAFQDWIWKD
+2261 QVFQDWIWKD
-2271 PARRERLTR
+2271 PQRRERLTR

-2385 TRKDFETKNRKRF
+2385 TRKDFEAKNRKRF

-2659 QRAEKVRNRMVD
+2659 ERAEKVRNRKVN
-2671 STEDNMLLITNDGR
+2671 STVDNMLLITNDGR

-2770 RGIPAEEIAYIHS
+2770 RGIPAEEIAYIHT
-2783 ANTETQKKELFGK
+2783 ANTEAQKKELFGK

-2844 IRQGNENNEG
+2844 IRQGNENDEV

-2942 LEDQIIKTLPQQI
+2942 LEDQIIKELPQQI
-2955 AKYEQSIEGYLSDMD
+2955 ARFEQYIEDYLSDMD

-2977 PNEDGFSPMEVEGT
+2977 PNKDGFSPMEVEGT

-3004 AACKAMTSPEPVP
+3004 AACKAMTSPDPVP
-3017 LGQYRGFSMDL
+3017 LGQYRGFTMDL
-3028 SFASLTREFKVTLK
+3028 SFDSFKREFQITLK
-3042 GALYY
+3042 G
-3047 TTNLGTDVFG
+3047 TTHLTAPIGSDIFG
-3057 NILRLDNLLESME
+3057 NILRLDHLLDGME
-3070 ERISTCR
+3070 DRMRACK
-3077 EQLENTRMQLE
+3077 EQLENTKLQLE

-3093 VDKPFPQEDELKRK
+3093 VDKPFPHEDELKTK

-3121 KRESEIVDGDVGDE
+3121 KRENEIVDGDVGDE
-3135 VTAPARGSPDRER
+3135 VTAPARGNPDRER

>member
-63 WNKHGRYVSRGTRGI
+63 WNKHGRYVNRGTRGI

-105 VIPIWKMEPRY
+105 MIPIWKMEPRY
-116 EDAVIEALENS
+116 ENAVIEALENS

-134 SGLAARLLETAKV
+134 SGLAACLLETAKV
-147 IVEDNFGDYYTE
+147 IVEDNFGDYFTE
-159 LRGVKGGS
+159 LRGVKEGS

-260 TPNRQYHDGRTKQ
+260 TPNRPYHDSRTKQ
-273 ERSVEH
+273 ERSIEH
-279 GTDIPDGG
+279 GTDISNGG
-287 RLPPAQ
+287 RLPSAQ

-340 GHGDGGAVD
+340 GHGDGGAAD

-361 AEGQRSDEVGGP
+361 AESQRSDEVGGP

-386 DGASLYGRVSD
+386 DRASLYGRVSD

-416 TGLQNSHHDFNART
+416 AGLQNSHHDFDART
-430 DIPYYHEDSEKTE
+430 DIPYYHEDSEKQE
-443 LLRVSDALKDHK
+443 LLRISDALKDHRT
-455 AEIAAFFEAH
+455 EIAAFFEAH

-477 FFDNTYVEKI
+477 FFDSTYVEKI

-497 AWDDVLDLW
+497 AWDDVLELW
-506 RGAYLSREKGDFLRW
+506 RGAYLSREKEDFLRW

-541 ERPLPSEAEQI
+541 EHPLPSEAEQV
-552 SLIEQVEAEKKPVF
+552 SLIEQAEAEKASAF
-566 TLPQAAIDYVL
+566 ILPQEAIDYVL
-577 CGGISVSQ
+577 CGRYSPS
-585 RKYRIFEQFQK
+585 KLRIYDQYQ
-596 NEGKQENI
+596 KQESRQENA
-604 KFLRSTYGVGGHSDA
+604 KFLKAEYGVGSYSNA
-619 IPGSGFFVDYDGKGI
+619 IPSSGFRVDHDSTGITISRDYGDPDGKF
-634 KLWRGTH
+634 
-641 GEPDRVEV
+641 
-649 LLSWAKVEKR
+649 LLTWAKVEKR

-777 SGPLATPLEPTEEEL
+777 SGPLATPMEPTEEEL

-858 LLQVAENAALVADAE
+858 LLQVAENAAPVADAE

-952 FQVIDMVQAQLG
+952 FQVIDMAQAQLG

-1001 HTVEI
+1001 HIVEI

-1050 AEEEYNKQQTQKKQT
+1050 AEEEYNKQRQGR
-1065 EVQQTEDDPFP
+1065 EH
-1076 EIDPAAIRRT
+1076 PADTAPSQEEKAG
-1086 LAERGIVDGKVIDPD
+1086 AEPD
-1101 KLNADP
+1101 
-1107 FIQRVMADAE
+1107 V
-1117 QASARAPQ
+1117 
-1125 SDERFSP
+1125 RF
-1132 IETENGYAVWD
+1132 YAVELDRGSQIAYGVWD
-1143 NIRDEIYVDDEGVSE
+1143 GQNDRIYVDDEGVSE

-1172 LNQVNPLARYYG
+1172 LNQVELCARYYG

-1314 PPAHAPVDRDEAE
+1314 PPAHAPADRDEAE
-1327 RRYQVVVYHHLENG
+1327 HRYQVVVYHHLENG
-1341 MDEKTEYATLEE
+1341 MDEKLEYATPEE

-1449 DVQSGFSNVI
+1449 DVQSRFSNVI

-1473 YSHRPKAERVLK
+1473 YSHRHKAERVLK
-1485 PAEREN
+1485 PAERAN

-1550 LGVGTPGER
+1550 PGVGTPGER

-1819 EEPDWVHLNTDANG
+1819 EELDWVHLNTDANG
-1833 LKMNQYFIDHPEMVM
+1833 LKINQYFIDHPEMVM

-1861 TACLPIEGRDLG
+1861 TACLPIEGRDL
-1873 EQLAAAI
+1873 EDQLAVAI
-1880 QNIRGSI
+1880 QSIQGSI
-1887 TEYVMDDPEIEGEDK
+1887 TEYVMDDPETEGEDK

-1927 SRMNPVE
+1927 SRMNPIE

-1992 RANSSAFS
+1992 RANSSVFS

-2023 ADMFTKRTIKQRVT
+2023 ADMFIKRTIKQRIT

-2248 ETAIAQGKQELIK
+2248 ETAIAQGKQQLIK

-2567 TLEEHGLLNFDA
+2567 VLEEHGLLNFDA

-2647 SEQQKEMVAALG
+2647 SEQQEEMVAALG
-2659 QRAEKVRNRMVD
+2659 ERAEKVRNRMVD
-2671 STEDNMLLITNDGR
+2671 STEHNMLLITNDGR

-2700 SDTSKINACVGDVFD
+2700 SDTSKINACAGDVFD

-2770 RGIPAEEIAYIHS
+2770 KGIPAEEIAYIHS

-2844 IRQGNENNEG
+2844 IRQGNENNEV

-2977 PNEDGFSPMEVEGT
+2977 PNEDGFSPMEVEGA

-3004 AACKAMTSPEPVP
+3004 AACKAMTSPTPVP
-3017 LGQYRGFSMDL
+3017 LGQYRGFAMDL
-3028 SFASLTREFKVTLK
+3028 SFESMFQQFKVTVK
-3042 GALYY
+3042 GALCY
-3047 TTNLGTDVFG
+3047 TITLGTDVFG

-3070 ERISTCR
+3070 ERINTCR

>member
-1 MAKKLDSI
+1 M
-9 VELAAQKTR
+9 
-18 EISANS
+18 
-24 GNYMA
+24 
-29 FLTTAAHNF
+29 
-38 KYNFRDQLLI
+38 
-48 YAQKPDATA
+48 
-57 CAQIDF
+57 
-63 WNKHGRYVSRGTRGI
+63 
-78 ALLVDT
+78 
-84 DQGYKLRYVFDMSD
+84 
-98 TNSRQGR
+98 
-105 VIPIWKMEPRY
+105 
-116 EDAVIEALENS
+116 
-127 YGEFPDR
+127 
-134 SGLAARLLETAKV
+134 
-147 IVEDNFGDYYTE
+147 
-159 LRGVKGGS
+159 
-167 LLEELDDLST
+167 
-177 ETWFRGLVESS
+177 
-188 VAFIMLTRC
+188 
-197 GIDPM
+197 
-202 DYFSGEDFAHVYDFD
+202 
-217 TPETLSILGG
+217 
-227 AVSDIAEMP
+227 
-236 LREIASTVLSLYR
+236 
-249 AEQRENRTFAQ
+249 
-260 TPNRQYHDGRTKQ
+260 
-273 ERSVEH
+273 
-279 GTDIPDGG
+279 
-287 RLPPAQ
+287 
-293 SGSAGGPEGRKIW
+293 
-306 DAAAQLPSDP
+306 
-316 QERLLHGDAPQ
+316 
-327 RQAERPS
+327 
-334 GEDRPA
+334 
-340 GHGDGGAVD
+340 
-349 GADGAGAGRDGG
+349 
-361 AEGQRSDEVGGP
+361 
-373 DEQHPGSGGGNGA
+373 
-386 DGASLYGRVSD
+386 
-397 PLIAGE
+397 
-403 APPQAPV
+403 
-410 DGTSGT
+410 
-416 TGLQNSHHDFNART
+416 
-430 DIPYYHEDSEKTE
+430 
-443 LLRVSDALKDHK
+443 LRVSDALKDHRT
-455 AEIAAFFEAH
+455 EIAAFFEAH

-506 RGAYLSREKGDFLRW
+506 RGAYLSREKEDFLRW

-552 SLIEQVEAEKKPVF
+552 SLIEKAETEKKPVF

-577 CGGISVSQ
+577 CGGSSVSW
-585 RKYRIFEQFQK
+585 RKHRIFEQFQK

-604 KFLRSTYGVGGHSDA
+604 KFLRSAYGVGGHSDA

-641 GEPDRVEV
+641 GEPDWVEV

-672 AEKEHYPQY
+672 AEKEHYPEYQ
-681 RAQVEQRKARWD
+681 AQVAEQKARSKIHD
-693 IAAEICSIIDDYVD
+693 DFYEIVCDYKAFVSESKIVD
-707 FKTRTGETDPY
+707 KTPDRWYLVSCATAFLNGNKKMYARTGEGDFILPMMRDALRTIMEEAPQ
-718 KELLL
+718 L
-723 ARTCANS
+723 A
-730 FRIGEKKCYVLS
+730 
-742 GDNLFVLPTLRNAM
+742 D
-756 QTIIRDKT
+756 
-764 HLTERCEAVLADL
+764 RCEAVLAEL
-777 SGPLATPLEPTEEEL
+777 NGPLAAPLEPTYDEL
-792 NPPPPPK
+792 NPPK

-816 YELLAYNE
+816 YELLAYDE

-858 LLQVAENAALVADAE
+858 LLQVAEDAAPVADAE
-873 EPDAGESPDAPL
+873 EPDAGEPLDAPL

-941 FLAELDPPPQG
+941 FLSELDPPPQG
-952 FQVIDMVQAQLG
+952 FEVIDMAQAQLE

-1006 SVDLVSFRLSYLVDG
+1006 SADLVSFRLSYLVDG
-1021 SEAASI
+1021 AEATAI
-1027 QCAGFHDLN
+1027 QCAGFRDLN
-1036 ELLANLDFDEMVAF
+1036 EFLANLDFDEMVAF

-1101 KLNADP
+1101 KRNADP
-1107 FIQRVMADAE
+1107 FIQQVMVDVE
-1117 QASARAPQ
+1117 QAAARVPQ
-1125 SDERFSP
+1125 SDERFSLT
-1132 IETENGYAVWD
+1132 ETEDGYAVWD
-1143 NIRDEIYVDDEGVSE
+1143 NIRDEIYVDDEGVQE
-1158 EFTSRWQAEEYARQ
+1158 HFTSEWQAEDYLKQVRQ
-1172 LNQVNPLARYYG
+1172 VVADKESAEWLAVERAKQ
-1184 EGETILIRQYPN
+1184 EIPEPTSAKEEPPILSTSPQE
-1196 GQYYVQYCYD
+1196 D
-1206 DQDNTVY
+1206 
-1213 ATASGFDTF
+1213 
-1222 EQAEAALYTHRPQ
+1222 AESA
-1235 AKKDP
+1235 
-1240 IAAQDLAYRQAAE
+1240 
-1253 YWSGDEHLVIFREP
+1253 G
-1267 NGTFCNQYGFI
+1267 
-1278 SGRVTPTTGS
+1278 
-1288 FAKLEEAEKQLY
+1288 
-1300 ADRPLAQK
+1300 
-1308 VQAREK
+1308 
-1314 PPAHAPVDRDEAE
+1314 VDRDLLGKEITLEGRRFRVEKIDEDGRASLRDLTFEGAVGFPIE
-1327 RRYQVVVYHHLENG
+1327 RVEHISAIRRLMG
-1341 MDEKTEYATLEE
+1341 PAEKTA
-1353 AEQAARGYLDGT
+1353 G
-1365 MEADGFAYEGAAVYD
+1365 
-1380 LLEKKWLR
+1380 
-1388 VIGDFPTLE
+1388 P
-1397 LPAAKEGTE
+1397 
-1406 PKPPAAPMPTQE
+1406 
-1418 GTEKA
+1418 
-1423 AEYLFDQERIVVFQS
+1423 
-1438 PSGKFYNHYGY
+1438 GKS
-1449 DVQSGFSNVI
+1449 V
-1459 AGGFDTFEEAEKAL
+1459 K
-1473 YSHRPKAERVLK
+1473 
-1485 PAEREN
+1485 
-1491 TVGTAEKGAE
+1491 
-1501 SSADGHDQGGK
+1501 SSTDGHDQGGI

-1550 LGVGTPGER
+1550 IGTGTPGER

-1588 ARYVG
+1588 AQYVG

-1880 QNIRGSI
+1880 QNIQGSI

-1956 IEYQTEDWPDQD
+1956 IEYQTEDWPDPD

-1992 RANSSAFS
+1992 RANSSVFS

-2015 DERNFVRK
+2015 DERNFIRK

-2055 AKVDMDYMAEL
+2055 AKVDMDYMVEL

-2092 GSEEKYLTADE
+2092 SSEEKYLTADE

-2145 EIAVRLGATWLPTEV
+2145 EIAVRLGATWLPPKIVE
-2160 IDQFIY
+2160 QFMF
-2166 ELFGTSPRSQRMIR
+2166 ELFSTSNRSRWNIHV
-2180 SHYSQ
+2180 HYSKY
-2185 HTGAW
+2185 TGEW
-2190 NIESK
+2190 NIEGKSYDK
-2195 FADRGNIKAENT
+2195 GNIKAQNT
-2207 YGTTRVNGYKIIEE
+2207 YGTKRINGYKIIEE
-2221 TLNLRDLRIFDYVE
+2221 TLNLRDVRIYDYE
-2235 DEHGNRVPILNKK
+2235 TDHHGNRIPILNKK

-2271 PARRERLTR
+2271 PQRRERLTR

-2433 QRSEVL
+2433 QRNEVL
-2439 NGIAELKANHGE
+2439 NGLAELKANHGE
-2451 RFSIKQMERTKKSID
+2451 RFSIKQMERMKKSID

-2478 DDVVTFEELG
+2478 DDMVTFEELG

-2567 TLEEHGLLNFDA
+2567 ALEEHGLLNFDA

-2628 DMLNLPVPKA
+2628 DMLKLPVPKA
-2638 NYHNIVLKP
+2638 NSHNIVLKP

-2659 QRAEKVRNRMVD
+2659 ERAEKIRSGKVD

-2700 SDTSKINACVGDVFD
+2700 SDTSKINACADNVFE

-2738 NRPIEM
+2738 SRPIEM

-2770 RGIPAEEIAYIHS
+2770 KGIPAEEIAYIHT
-2783 ANTETQKKELFGK
+2783 ANTEAQKKELFGK

-2844 IRQGNENNEG
+2844 IRQGNENDEV

-2942 LEDQIIKTLPQQI
+2942 LEDQIIKELPQEI
-2955 AKYEQSIEGYLSDMD
+2955 ARYEQYIEGYTSDMD

-3017 LGQYRGFSMDL
+3017 LGQYRGFAMDL
-3028 SFASLTREFKVTLK
+3028 SFESLFREFKVTLK

-3047 TTNLGTDVFG
+3047 TTPLGTDIFG
-3057 NILRLDNLLESME
+3057 NILRLDNLLGSME

-3077 EQLENTRMQLE
+3077 DQLENTKVQLE

-3093 VDKPFPQEDELKRK
+3093 VEKPFPQEDELKRK

-3121 KRESEIVDGDVGDE
+3121 KRESVIVDGDVGDE
-3135 VTAPARGSPDRER
+3135 VTVPARGNPDRER

>member
-1 MAKKLDSI
+1 VAKKLDSI

-63 WNKHGRYVSRGTRGI
+63 WNKHGRYVNRGTRGI

-105 VIPIWKMEPRY
+105 TIPIWKMEPRY
-116 EDAVIEALENS
+116 EDTVIEALENS
-127 YGEFPDR
+127 YGEFPDL
-134 SGLAARLLETAKV
+134 SGLAACLLETAKV
-147 IVEDNFGDYYTE
+147 IVEDNFGDYLTE
-159 LRGVKGGS
+159 LRGIKEGS

-177 ETWFRGLVESS
+177 EAWFKGLVESS

-327 RQAERPS
+327 RQVERPS

-373 DEQHPGSGGGNGA
+373 DEQHPGSSGGSSA
-386 DGASLYGRVSD
+386 DRAGLRGHISG

-403 APPQAPV
+403 ELPQAPV
-410 DGTSGT
+410 DGTSAT
-416 TGLQNSHHDFNART
+416 AGLQNSHHDFDART
-430 DIPYYHEDSEKTE
+430 DIPYYHEDSEKQE
-443 LLRVSDALKDHK
+443 LLRISDALKNHRT
-455 AEIAAFFEAH
+455 EIAAFFEAH

-497 AWDDVLDLW
+497 AWDDVLNLW
-506 RGAYLSREKGDFLRW
+506 RGTYLSREKEEFLRW
-521 PSVADTIY
+521 PHVADTIY
-529 GMILLDQWLDPE
+529 GMILLHQWLDPD
-541 ERPLPSEAEQI
+541 ERPLPSEAEQV
-552 SLIEQVEAEKKPVF
+552 SLIEQAEAEKASAF
-566 TLPQAAIDYVL
+566 ILPQEAIDYVL
-577 CGGISVSQ
+577 CGRYSPS
-585 RKYRIFEQFQK
+585 KLRIYDQYQ
-596 NEGKQENI
+596 KQESRQENA
-604 KFLRSTYGVGGHSDA
+604 KFLKAEYGVGSYSNA
-619 IPGSGFFVDYDGKGI
+619 IPSSGFRVDHDSTGITISRDYGDPDGKF
-634 KLWRGTH
+634 
-641 GEPDRVEV
+641 
-649 LLSWAKVEKR
+649 LLTWAKVEKR
-659 IGELIAAGRYLNR
+659 IGELITAGRYLNR

-799 KEYRLT
+799 KEYRLI
-805 LGVTVYLGAQE
+805 LGDTVYLGAQE

-840 LPREEFDRLLAEN
+840 LPREEFDHLLAEN

-901 SVEYTGAEEF
+901 SVEYTDAEQFLTE
-911 VAAIKEEN
+911 IQEEN
-919 HAGAPMRIVL
+919 RVGAPKRIVL

-941 FLAELDPPPQG
+941 FLAELDPAPQG
-952 FQVIDMVQAQLG
+952 FEVIDMAQAQLE

-1006 SVDLVSFRLSYLVDG
+1006 SADLVSFRLSYLVDG
-1021 SEAASI
+1021 AEATSI
-1027 QCAGFHDLN
+1027 QCAGFRDLN
-1036 ELLANLDFDEMVAF
+1036 EFLANLDFDEMVAS
-1050 AEEEYNKQQTQKKQT
+1050 AEEEYNKQRQGQ
-1065 EVQQTEDDPFP
+1065 EH
-1076 EIDPAAIRRT
+1076 PADTA
-1086 LAERGIVDGKVIDPD
+1086 PH
-1101 KLNADP
+1101 
-1107 FIQRVMADAE
+1107 QAE
-1117 QASARAPQ
+1117 QTGAEP
-1125 SDERFSP
+1125 DVRF
-1132 IETENGYAVWD
+1132 YAVELDRGSQIAYGVWD
-1143 NIRDEIYVDDEGVSE
+1143 DQNDRIYVDDEGVSE

-1206 DQDNTVY
+1206 GQDNTVY
-1213 ATASGFDTF
+1213 ATAGGFDTF
-1222 EQAEAALYTHRPQ
+1222 EQAEAALYTHRPK

-1288 FAKLEEAEKQLY
+1288 FATLEEAEKQLY

-1314 PPAHAPVDRDEAE
+1314 PPAHAPADRDEAE
-1327 RRYQVVVYHHLENG
+1327 HRYQVVVYHHLEND
-1341 MDEKTEYATLEE
+1341 MDEKLEYATPEE
-1353 AEQAARGYLDGT
+1353 AEQAARGYLEGT
-1365 MEADGFAYEGAAVYD
+1365 MEPDGFAYEGAAVYD
-1380 LLEKKWLR
+1380 LLEKKWFR
-1388 VIGDFPTLE
+1388 VIGDFPTPE
-1397 LPAAKEGTE
+1397 PPAAKEEQPPPPREDTE
-1406 PKPPAAPMPTQE
+1406 PAAADRDLLGKEITLE
-1418 GTEKA
+1418 GRRFRVEKIDEDGRA
-1423 AEYLFDQERIVVFQS
+1423 SLRDL
-1438 PSGKFYNHYGY
+1438 
-1449 DVQSGFSNVI
+1449 
-1459 AGGFDTFEEAEKAL
+1459 TFEGAADFPIERVEHISAIQRLMEPAEK
-1473 YSHRPKAERVLK
+1473 
-1485 PAEREN
+1485 
-1491 TVGTAEKGAE
+1491 TAGPGKSVK
-1501 SSADGHDQGGK
+1501 SSADGHDQGGI

-1550 LGVGTPGER
+1550 IGTGTPGER

-1646 NMGFQTGNLLEPSC
+1646 NMGFQTGNILEPSC

-1833 LKMNQYFIDHPEMVM
+1833 LKMNQYFIDHSEMVM

-1861 TACLPIEGRDLG
+1861 TACLPIEGRDL
-1873 EQLAAAI
+1873 EDQLAVAI

-1887 TEYVMDDPEIEGEDK
+1887 TEYVMDDPETEGEDK

-1927 SRMNPVE
+1927 SRMNQVE

-1968 IQAQQRKLNAL
+1968 IQAQQRRLNAL

-2023 ADMFTKRTIKQRVT
+2023 ADMFIKRTIKQRIT

-2195 FADRGNIKAENT
+2195 FADRGNVKAENT

-2271 PARRERLTR
+2271 SQRRERLTR

-2306 EITLRPHQVNAIA
+2306 EITLRPHQMNAIA

-2567 TLEEHGLLNFDA
+2567 VLEEHGLLNFDA

-2715 IWQRTADQRSAQMV
+2715 IWQRTTDQRSAQMV

-2770 RGIPAEEIAYIHS
+2770 KGIPAEEIAYIHS

-2844 IRQGNENNEG
+2844 IRQGNENNEV

-2890 RSCEDI
+2890 RACEDI

-2942 LEDQIIKTLPQQI
+2942 LEDQIIKELPQQI
-2955 AKYEQSIEGYLSDMD
+2955 AKYEQYIEGYLSDMD

-3070 ERISTCR
+3070 ERINTCR

>member
-63 WNKHGRYVSRGTRGI
+63 WNKHGRYVNQGTRGI

-84 DQGYKLRYVFDMSD
+84 DRGYKLRYVFDMSD

-105 VIPIWKMEPRY
+105 TIPIWKMEPRY

-134 SGLAARLLETAKV
+134 SGLAACLLETAKV
-147 IVEDNFGDYYTE
+147 IVEDNFGDYLTE
-159 LRGVKGGS
+159 LRGIKEGS

-177 ETWFRGLVESS
+177 EAWFKGLVESS

-340 GHGDGGAVD
+340 GHGDGGAAD
-349 GADGAGAGRDGG
+349 GADSAGAGRDGG

-403 APPQAPV
+403 ALPQAPV

-497 AWDDVLDLW
+497 AWDDVLNLW
-506 RGAYLSREKGDFLRW
+506 RGAYLSREKEDFLRW

-552 SLIEQVEAEKKPVF
+552 SLIEQAEAEKKPVF

-659 IGELIAAGRYLNR
+659 IRELIAADRYLNR

-777 SGPLATPLEPTEEEL
+777 SGPLATPLEPTEEEM

-805 LGVTVYLGAQE
+805 LGDTVYLGAQE

-873 EPDAGESPDAPL
+873 EPDAGEPLDTPL

-919 HAGAPMRIVL
+919 HVGAPMRIVL

-941 FLAELDPPPQG
+941 FLSELDPPPQG
-952 FQVIDMVQAQLG
+952 FQVIDMAQAQLEQ
-964 RAKWLINAY
+964 AKWLINAY

-1006 SVDLVSFRLSYLVDG
+1006 SADLVSFRLSYLVDG
-1021 SEAASI
+1021 AEATSI
-1027 QCAGFHDLN
+1027 QCAGFRDLN
-1036 ELLANLDFDEMVAF
+1036 EFLANLDFDEMVAF
-1050 AEEEYNKQQTQKKQT
+1050 AEEEYNKQRQGQEHPADTAPRQAGQTG
-1065 EVQQTEDDPFP
+1065 
-1076 EIDPAAIRRT
+1076 
-1086 LAERGIVDGKVIDPD
+1086 AEPD
-1101 KLNADP
+1101 
-1107 FIQRVMADAE
+1107 V
-1117 QASARAPQ
+1117 
-1125 SDERFSP
+1125 RF
-1132 IETENGYAVWD
+1132 YAVELDRGSQIAYGVWD
-1143 NIRDEIYVDDEGVSE
+1143 DQNDRIYVDDEGVSE

-1213 ATASGFDTF
+1213 ATAGGFDTF

-1314 PPAHAPVDRDEAE
+1314 PPAHAPADRDEAE

-1341 MDEKTEYATLEE
+1341 MDEKLEYATPEE
-1353 AEQAARGYLDGT
+1353 AEQAARGYLEGT

-1388 VIGDFPTLE
+1388 VIGDFTTPE
-1397 LPAAKEGTE
+1397 PPAAKEEQPLPPREDTE
-1406 PKPPAAPMPTQE
+1406 TAASDRDLLGKEITLE
-1418 GTEKA
+1418 GRRFRVEKIDEDGRA
-1423 AEYLFDQERIVVFQS
+1423 SLRDL
-1438 PSGKFYNHYGY
+1438 
-1449 DVQSGFSNVI
+1449 
-1459 AGGFDTFEEAEKAL
+1459 TFEGAVGFPIERVEHISVIRRLMGPAEK
-1473 YSHRPKAERVLK
+1473 
-1485 PAEREN
+1485 
-1491 TVGTAEKGAE
+1491 TAGPGKGVE
-1501 SSADGHDQGGK
+1501 SSADGHDQGGT
-1512 EPTLA
+1512 EPPLA
-1517 PPQPQRRARVSP
+1517 PQRRARVSP

-1861 TACLPIEGRDLG
+1861 TACLPIEGRDL
-1873 EQLAAAI
+1873 EDQLAVTI
-1880 QNIRGSI
+1880 QSIQGSI
-1887 TEYVMDDPEIEGEDK
+1887 TEYVMDDPETEGEDK

-1927 SRMNPVE
+1927 SRMNPIE

-1992 RANSSAFS
+1992 RANSSVFS

-2023 ADMFTKRTIKQRVT
+2023 ADMFIKRTIKQRIT

-2248 ETAIAQGKQELIK
+2248 ETAIAQGKQQLIK

-2567 TLEEHGLLNFDA
+2567 VLEEHGLLNFDA

-2647 SEQQKEMVAALG
+2647 SEQQEEMVAALG
-2659 QRAEKVRNRMVD
+2659 ERAEKVRNRMVD

-2700 SDTSKINACVGDVFD
+2700 SDTSKINACAGDVFD

-2770 RGIPAEEIAYIHS
+2770 KGIPAEEIAYIHS

-2844 IRQGNENNEG
+2844 IRQGNENNEV

-2860 TENTFD
+2860 TESTFD

-2942 LEDQIIKTLPQQI
+2942 LEDQIIKELPQQI
-2955 AKYEQSIEGYLSDMD
+2955 AKYEQYIEGYLSDMD

-3004 AACKAMTSPEPVP
+3004 AACKVMTSPEPVP

-3042 GALYY
+3042 GALCY

>member
-1 MAKKLDSI
+1 MAKKLESI
-9 VELAAQKTR
+9 VELAAQKAL

-24 GNYMA
+24 GNFMA
-29 FLTTAAHNF
+29 FLTTASHNF

-63 WNKHGRYVSRGTRGI
+63 WNKHGRYVNRGTTGI

-84 DQGYKLRYVFDMSD
+84 DRGYKLRYVFDMSD

-105 VIPIWKMEPRY
+105 TIPIWQMEPRY

-127 YGEFPDR
+127 YGELSDR
-134 SGLAARLLETAKV
+134 SGLAACLLETAKV
-147 IVEDNFGDYYTE
+147 IVEDNFGDYSAE
-159 LRGVKGGS
+159 LRNVKGGS

-177 ETWFRGLVESS
+177 ETWFKILVENS

-197 GIDPM
+197 GIDPL
-202 DYFSGEDFAHVYDFD
+202 DYFSGEDFGHVYDFD

-236 LREIASTVLSLYR
+236 LREIATTVLGLCR
-249 AEQRENRTFAQ
+249 EEQKENRTFAG
-260 TPNRQYHDGRTKQ
+260 NIGRQYNDGKTKQ
-273 ERSVEH
+273 ERNVED
-279 GTDIPDGG
+279 GTDISEVG

-293 SGSAGGPEGRKIW
+293 PGSAGGPEGRKIW
-306 DAAAQLPSDP
+306 DAAAQLPSKP

-334 GEDRPA
+334 GEDRP
-340 GHGDGGAVD
+340 GGYGDGGAVD

-361 AEGQRSDEVGGP
+361 VESQRPDEVGRA
-373 DEQHPGSGGGNGA
+373 DEQHPGSGGGSGA
-386 DGASLYGRVSD
+386 DGAGLHGRVSG

-403 APPQAPV
+403 ELPQAPAARTAA
-410 DGTSGT
+410 GP
-416 TGLQNSHHDFNART
+416 TGLQISHHDFNART

-443 LLRVSDALKDHK
+443 LLRISDALKDHR

-472 DFIKG
+472 DFIKT

-487 LSNGQRAGYR
+487 LSNGQRVGYR
-497 AWDDVLDLW
+497 AWDDVLNLW
-506 RGAYLSREKGDFLRW
+506 RGAYLSREKEEFLRW

-529 GMILLDQWLDPE
+529 GMILLDQWFGPD

-552 SLIEQVEAEKKPVF
+552 SFIEQAEVEKKPVF
-566 TLPQAAIDYVL
+566 TLPQEAIDYVL
-577 CGGISVSQ
+577 CGGSGISQS
-585 RKYRIFEQFQK
+585 KYRIYEQFQK
-596 NEGKQENI
+596 DEDKQENI
-604 KFLRSTYGVGGHSDA
+604 KFLRDEYGIGGHSDA
-619 IPGSGFFVDYDGKGI
+619 IPGSGYWEDHDGKGI
-634 KLWRGTH
+634 TISRDYGD
-641 GEPDRVEV
+641 PDGKF
-649 LLSWAKVEKR
+649 LLTWAKVEKR
-659 IGELIAAGRYLNR
+659 IGELIAADRYLNR
-672 AEKEHYPQY
+672 AEKEHYPEYQ
-681 RAQVEQRKARWD
+681 AQIEQRKARWTVVR
-693 IAAEICSIIDDYVD
+693 EIRSIIDNYVD
-707 FKTRTGETDPY
+707 FKKQIGETDPY
-718 KELLL
+718 RELLL
-723 ARTCANS
+723 ARKCADS
-730 FRIGEKKCYVLS
+730 FGIGEKRCFVPT
-742 GDNLFVLPTLRNAM
+742 GDDLFVLPTLRNAM

-764 HLTERCEAVLADL
+764 HLTERCETVLVEL
-777 SGPLATPLEPTEEEL
+777 NGPLAAPLEPTDEEL
-792 NPPPPPK
+792 NPPK
-799 KEYRLT
+799 KEYRLA
-805 LGVTVYLGAQE
+805 LGDTVYLGAQE
-816 YELLAYNE
+816 YELLSYDE

-830 DPTFPIFNKE
+830 DPAFPIFNKE
-840 LPREEFDRLLAEN
+840 LSREEFDRLLAEN
-853 PLNDR
+853 PLNNR
-858 LLQVAENAALVADAE
+858 LLQVVEDAAPVADAE
-873 EPDAGESPDAPL
+873 EPDAEEPLDAPL

-901 SVEYTGAEEF
+901 SVEYTDTENF
-911 VAAIKEEN
+911 VTAIREEN
-919 HAGAPMRIVL
+919 HVGVPMRIVL
-929 YRDGQGQTIPQD
+929 YRDGEGQTIPQD

-952 FQVIDMVQAQLG
+952 FEVLDMAQAQLE

-1006 SVDLVSFRLSYLVDG
+1006 SVDLLSFRLFYLVDG
-1021 SEAASI
+1021 AEAASI

-1050 AEEEYNKQQTQKKQT
+1050 AEEEYS
-1065 EVQQTEDDPFP
+1065 
-1076 EIDPAAIRRT
+1076 R
-1086 LAERGIVDGKVIDPD
+1086 
-1101 KLNADP
+1101 
-1107 FIQRVMADAE
+1107 QR
-1117 QASARAPQ
+1117 QGQ
-1125 SDERFSP
+1125 
-1132 IETENGYAVWD
+1132 ETHTD
-1143 NIRDEIYVDDEGVSE
+1143 
-1158 EFTSRWQAEEYARQ
+1158 
-1172 LNQVNPLARYYG
+1172 
-1184 EGETILIRQYPN
+1184 
-1196 GQYYVQYCYD
+1196 
-1206 DQDNTVY
+1206 
-1213 ATASGFDTF
+1213 
-1222 EQAEAALYTHRPQ
+1222 AALHQPKETG
-1235 AKKDP
+1235 AE
-1240 IAAQDLAYRQAAE
+1240 LRQPE
-1253 YWSGDEHLVIFREP
+1253 L
-1267 NGTFCNQYGFI
+1267 
-1278 SGRVTPTTGS
+1278 
-1288 FAKLEEAEKQLY
+1288 
-1300 ADRPLAQK
+1300 
-1308 VQAREK
+1308 
-1314 PPAHAPVDRDEAE
+1314 
-1327 RRYQVVVYHHLENG
+1327 RYQVVVYHHLENG
-1341 MDEKTEYATLEE
+1341 MDEKLEYETPEE
-1353 AEQAARGYLDGT
+1353 AEQAARGYLEGT
-1365 MEADGFAYEGAAVYD
+1365 MEQDGFAYEGAAVYD

-1388 VIGDFPTLE
+1388 VIGDFPTPE
-1397 LPAAKEGTE
+1397 LPTEKEG
-1406 PKPPAAPMPTQE
+1406 PPASPMAPQE

-1423 AEYLFDQERIVVFQS
+1423 AEYLSDQERIVIFQS
-1438 PSGKFYNHYGY
+1438 HNGKFYNHYGY
-1449 DVQSGFSNVI
+1449 DEHRGFSNAT

-1473 YSHRPKAERVLK
+1473 YSHRPKAEKVLEPTEK
-1485 PAEREN
+1485 EN
-1491 TVGTAEKGAE
+1491 TVGRIERSVET
-1501 SSADGHDQGGK
+1501 SADGHTPDS
-1512 EPTLA
+1512 EIPA
-1517 PPQPQRRARVSP
+1517 PVPPAPKRRSKVSS
-1529 FVLHP
+1529 FILHP

-1539 DRHEYHITDDA
+1539 DRHEYHIMDDA
-1550 LGVGTPGER
+1550 IGAGTPGER

-1567 RLLKR
+1567 RLLKK

-1577 RLATPEEQEVL
+1577 RLATRSEQEVL

-1613 LLTEEEYAAARES
+1613 LLTEDEYAAARES

-1632 TPPVVIRSIYQALT
+1632 TPPVVIRSTYQVLE
-1646 NMGFQTGNLLEPSC
+1646 NMGFKTGNILEPSC

-1682 LDGISGRIAQQLYQQ
+1682 LDGISGRIAQQLYQK

-1770 DTPTVRKYL
+1770 DTPTVRRYI

-1791 PNNTFKDAAGTDVT
+1791 PNNTFKDAAGTEVT

-1848 GEMREISGPYGPE
+1848 GEMREVSGPYGPE
-1861 TACLPIEGRDLG
+1861 TACLPLGGQDLG

-1880 QNIRGSI
+1880 QNIQGRI
-1887 TEYVMDDPEIEGEDK
+1887 TEYIMDDPETESEDK

-1920 KVYYREN
+1920 EVYYREN

-1956 IEYQTEDWPDQD
+1956 IEYQTEDWPADD

-1979 YDAFVDKYGRINS
+1979 YDAFVSKYGRINS

-2023 ADMFTKRTIKQRVT
+2023 ADMFTKRTIKQKVT
-2037 ITHVDT
+2037 ITRVDT

-2066 TGKTEQEVYADLT
+2066 TGKTEQEVYDDLT

-2195 FADRGNIKAENT
+2195 FADRGNVKAENT

-2248 ETAIAQGKQELIK
+2248 ETAIAQGKQQLIK

-2292 EYDGSHLNF
+2292 EYDGSHLKF

-2545 TGTPISNTMVEMYTM
+2545 TGTPISNTMVEVYTM

-2647 SEQQKEMVAALG
+2647 SEQQEEMVAALG
-2659 QRAEKVRNRMVD
+2659 ERAEKVRNRMVD

-2700 SDTSKINACVGDVFD
+2700 SDTSKINACAGDVFD

-2844 IRQGNENNEG
+2844 IRQGNENNEV

-3070 ERISTCR
+3070 ERINTCR

-3135 VTAPARGSPDRER
+3135 VTAPARCSPDRER

>member
-1 MAKKLDSI
+1 M
-9 VELAAQKTR
+9 
-18 EISANS
+18 
-24 GNYMA
+24 
-29 FLTTAAHNF
+29 
-38 KYNFRDQLLI
+38 
-48 YAQKPDATA
+48 
-57 CAQIDF
+57 
-63 WNKHGRYVSRGTRGI
+63 
-78 ALLVDT
+78 
-84 DQGYKLRYVFDMSD
+84 
-98 TNSRQGR
+98 
-105 VIPIWKMEPRY
+105 
-116 EDAVIEALENS
+116 
-127 YGEFPDR
+127 
-134 SGLAARLLETAKV
+134 
-147 IVEDNFGDYYTE
+147 
-159 LRGVKGGS
+159 
-167 LLEELDDLST
+167 
-177 ETWFRGLVESS
+177 
-188 VAFIMLTRC
+188 
-197 GIDPM
+197 
-202 DYFSGEDFAHVYDFD
+202 
-217 TPETLSILGG
+217 
-227 AVSDIAEMP
+227 
-236 LREIASTVLSLYR
+236 
-249 AEQRENRTFAQ
+249 
-260 TPNRQYHDGRTKQ
+260 
-273 ERSVEH
+273 
-279 GTDIPDGG
+279 
-287 RLPPAQ
+287 
-293 SGSAGGPEGRKIW
+293 
-306 DAAAQLPSDP
+306 
-316 QERLLHGDAPQ
+316 
-327 RQAERPS
+327 
-334 GEDRPA
+334 
-340 GHGDGGAVD
+340 
-349 GADGAGAGRDGG
+349 
-361 AEGQRSDEVGGP
+361 
-373 DEQHPGSGGGNGA
+373 
-386 DGASLYGRVSD
+386 
-397 PLIAGE
+397 
-403 APPQAPV
+403 
-410 DGTSGT
+410 
-416 TGLQNSHHDFNART
+416 
-430 DIPYYHEDSEKTE
+430 
-443 LLRVSDALKDHK
+443 
-455 AEIAAFFEAH
+455 
-465 EGRKERG
+465 
-472 DFIKG
+472 
-477 FFDNTYVEKI
+477 
-487 LSNGQRAGYR
+487 
-497 AWDDVLDLW
+497 
-506 RGAYLSREKGDFLRW
+506 
-521 PSVADTIY
+521 
-529 GMILLDQWLDPE
+529 
-541 ERPLPSEAEQI
+541 
-552 SLIEQVEAEKKPVF
+552 
-566 TLPQAAIDYVL
+566 
-577 CGGISVSQ
+577 
-585 RKYRIFEQFQK
+585 
-596 NEGKQENI
+596 
-604 KFLRSTYGVGGHSDA
+604 
-619 IPGSGFFVDYDGKGI
+619 
-634 KLWRGTH
+634 
-641 GEPDRVEV
+641 
-649 LLSWAKVEKR
+649 
-659 IGELIAAGRYLNR
+659 
-672 AEKEHYPQY
+672 
-681 RAQVEQRKARWD
+681 
-693 IAAEICSIIDDYVD
+693 
-707 FKTRTGETDPY
+707 
-718 KELLL
+718 
-723 ARTCANS
+723 
-730 FRIGEKKCYVLS
+730 
-742 GDNLFVLPTLRNAM
+742 
-756 QTIIRDKT
+756 
-764 HLTERCEAVLADL
+764 
-777 SGPLATPLEPTEEEL
+777 
-792 NPPPPPK
+792 
-799 KEYRLT
+799 
-805 LGVTVYLGAQE
+805 
-816 YELLAYNE
+816 
-824 QTVRLY
+824 
-830 DPTFPIFNKE
+830 
-840 LPREEFDRLLAEN
+840 
-853 PLNDR
+853 
-858 LLQVAENAALVADAE
+858 
-873 EPDAGESPDAPL
+873 
-885 PVGRIDFLGT
+885 
-895 NGSVGE
+895 
-901 SVEYTGAEEF
+901 
-911 VAAIKEEN
+911 
-919 HAGAPMRIVL
+919 
-929 YRDGQGQTIPQD
+929 
-941 FLAELDPPPQG
+941 
-952 FQVIDMVQAQLG
+952 
-964 RAKWLINAY
+964 
-973 CMEVFE
+973 
-979 QEADFSDL
+979 
-987 SHVPLAFSSTSDSA
+987 
-1001 HTVEI
+1001 
-1006 SVDLVSFRLSYLVDG
+1006 
-1021 SEAASI
+1021 
-1027 QCAGFHDLN
+1027 
-1036 ELLANLDFDEMVAF
+1036 
-1050 AEEEYNKQQTQKKQT
+1050 
-1065 EVQQTEDDPFP
+1065 
-1076 EIDPAAIRRT
+1076 
-1086 LAERGIVDGKVIDPD
+1086 
-1101 KLNADP
+1101 
-1107 FIQRVMADAE
+1107 
-1117 QASARAPQ
+1117 
-1125 SDERFSP
+1125 
-1132 IETENGYAVWD
+1132 
-1143 NIRDEIYVDDEGVSE
+1143 
-1158 EFTSRWQAEEYARQ
+1158 
-1172 LNQVNPLARYYG
+1172 
-1184 EGETILIRQYPN
+1184 
-1196 GQYYVQYCYD
+1196 
-1206 DQDNTVY
+1206 
-1213 ATASGFDTF
+1213 
-1222 EQAEAALYTHRPQ
+1222 
-1235 AKKDP
+1235 
-1240 IAAQDLAYRQAAE
+1240 
-1253 YWSGDEHLVIFREP
+1253 
-1267 NGTFCNQYGFI
+1267 
-1278 SGRVTPTTGS
+1278 
-1288 FAKLEEAEKQLY
+1288 
-1300 ADRPLAQK
+1300 
-1308 VQAREK
+1308 
-1314 PPAHAPVDRDEAE
+1314 
-1327 RRYQVVVYHHLENG
+1327 
-1341 MDEKTEYATLEE
+1341 
-1353 AEQAARGYLDGT
+1353 
-1365 MEADGFAYEGAAVYD
+1365 
-1380 LLEKKWLR
+1380 
-1388 VIGDFPTLE
+1388 
-1397 LPAAKEGTE
+1397 
-1406 PKPPAAPMPTQE
+1406 
-1418 GTEKA
+1418 
-1423 AEYLFDQERIVVFQS
+1423 
-1438 PSGKFYNHYGY
+1438 
-1449 DVQSGFSNVI
+1449 
-1459 AGGFDTFEEAEKAL
+1459 
-1473 YSHRPKAERVLK
+1473 
-1485 PAEREN
+1485 
-1491 TVGTAEKGAE
+1491 
-1501 SSADGHDQGGK
+1501 
-1512 EPTLA
+1512 
-1517 PPQPQRRARVSP
+1517 
-1529 FVLHP
+1529 
-1534 EVPNA
+1534 
-1539 DRHEYHITDDA
+1539 
-1550 LGVGTPGER
+1550 GTPGER

-1819 EEPDWVHLNTDANG
+1819 EELDWVHLNTDANG
-1833 LKMNQYFIDHPEMVM
+1833 LKINQYFIDHPEMVM

-1861 TACLPIEGRDLG
+1861 TACLPIEGRDL
-1873 EQLAAAI
+1873 EDQLAVAI
-1880 QNIRGSI
+1880 QSIQGSI
-1887 TEYVMDDPEIEGEDK
+1887 TEYVMDDPETEGEDK

-1927 SRMNPVE
+1927 SRMNPIE

-1992 RANSSAFS
+1992 RANSSVFS

-2023 ADMFTKRTIKQRVT
+2023 ADMFIKRTIKQRIT

-2248 ETAIAQGKQELIK
+2248 ETAIAQGKQQLIK

-2567 TLEEHGLLNFDA
+2567 VLEEHGLLNFDA

-2647 SEQQKEMVAALG
+2647 SEQQEEMVAALG
-2659 QRAEKVRNRMVD
+2659 ERAEKVRNRMVD

-2700 SDTSKINACVGDVFD
+2700 SDTSKINACAGDVFD

-2770 RGIPAEEIAYIHS
+2770 KGIPAEEIAYIHS
-2783 ANTETQKKELFGK
+2783 ANTEKQKKKLFGK

-2844 IRQGNENNEG
+2844 IRQGNENNEV

-2977 PNEDGFSPMEVEGT
+2977 PNEDGFSPMEVEGA

-3004 AACKAMTSPEPVP
+3004 AACKAMTSPTPVP
-3017 LGQYRGFSMDL
+3017 LGQYRGFAMDL
-3028 SFASLTREFKVTLK
+3028 SFESMFQQFKVTVK
-3042 GALYY
+3042 GALCY
-3047 TTNLGTDVFG
+3047 TITLGTDVFG

-3070 ERISTCR
+3070 ERINTCR

>member
-38 KYNFRDQLLI
+38 KYDFRDQLLI

-63 WNKHGRYVSRGTRGI
+63 WNKHGRYVNRGTRGI

-84 DQGYKLRYVFDMSD
+84 DRGYKLRYVFDMSD

-105 VIPIWKMEPRY
+105 TIPIWKMEPRY
-116 EDAVIEALENS
+116 EDTVIEALENS

-134 SGLAARLLETAKV
+134 PGLAACLLETAKV
-147 IVEDNFGDYYTE
+147 IVEDNLGDYYTE
-159 LRGVKGGS
+159 LRGVKAGS

-177 ETWFRGLVESS
+177 ETWFKGLVENS

-236 LREIASTVLSLYR
+236 LREIATTVLSLYR
-249 AEQRENRTFAQ
+249 AEQRENRTFDG
-260 TPNRQYHDGRTKQ
+260 NSDRQYHGGRINQK
-273 ERSVEH
+273 RSVEH
-279 GTDIPDGG
+279 GTDISDGR

-293 SGSAGGPEGRKIW
+293 PGSAGGPEGRKIW
-306 DAAAQLPSDP
+306 DAAAQLPSEP

-340 GHGDGGAVD
+340 GHGDGGTAD

-373 DEQHPGSGGGNGA
+373 DEQHPGSSGGSGA
-386 DGASLYGRVSD
+386 DGAGLRGRISG

-403 APPQAPV
+403 ELPQAPV
-410 DGTSGT
+410 DGTFGT
-416 TGLQNSHHDFNART
+416 TGLQNSHHDFDAHT
-430 DIPYYHEDSEKTE
+430 DIPYYHEDSEKLE
-443 LLRVSDALKDHK
+443 LLRVSDALKDHRI
-455 AEIAAFFEAH
+455 EIAAFFEAH
-465 EGRKERG
+465 EDRKERG

-506 RGAYLSREKGDFLRW
+506 RGAYLSREKEDFLRW
-521 PSVADTIY
+521 PHVADAIQ
-529 GMILLDQWLDPE
+529 GMILLGQWLDPE

-552 SLIEQVEAEKKPVF
+552 TFIEQAEREKREVF
-566 TLPQAAIDYVL
+566 TLPQEAIDYVL
-577 CGGISVSQ
+577 CGGSGVSAG
-585 RKYRIFEQFQK
+585 KFRIYEQFQK
-596 NEGKQENI
+596 QESKQENI
-604 KFLRSTYGVGGHSDA
+604 KFLRDEYGIGGRSDA
-619 IPGSGFFVDYDGKGI
+619 IPGSGYWEDYDGEGI
-634 KLWRGTH
+634 TISRDLQDPNGKYKIT
-641 GEPDRVEV
+641 
-649 LLSWAKVEKR
+649 WAKVEKR
-659 IGELIAAGRYLNR
+659 IGELIAADRYLNR
-672 AEKEHYPQY
+672 AEKEQYPAY
-681 RAQVEQRKARWD
+681 RADVQRRTERWK
-693 IAAEICSIIDDYVD
+693 IAKEIRSIIDDYVD
-707 FKTRTGETDPY
+707 FKTQLGEKDQCD
-718 KELLL
+718 EVLL
-723 ARTCANS
+723 ARRCADS
-730 FRIGEKKCYVLS
+730 FGVGEKKCYVLRKE
-742 GDNLFVLPTLRNAM
+742 GDFVLPTMRSAM
-756 QTIIRDKT
+756 QTIIADNT
-764 HLTERCEAVLADL
+764 HLTERCEAMLAAL
-777 SGPLATPLEPTEEEL
+777 GGPLAAPLEPAYDEL
-792 NPPPPPK
+792 NPPLEPP
-799 KEYRLT
+799 KEYRLS
-805 LGVTVYLGAQE
+805 LGATVYLGSQE
-816 YELLAYNE
+816 YELLAFDE

-830 DPTFPIFNKE
+830 DPSFPIINKE
-840 LPREEFDRLLAEN
+840 MARDEFDRKLAEN
-853 PLNDR
+853 PLNDK
-858 LLQVAENAALVADAE
+858 LLHVVEDAVPVADAK
-873 EPDAGESPDAPL
+873 EPDAGEPPDAPL

-901 SVEYTGAEEF
+901 SVEYTDAEEF

-919 HAGAPMRIVL
+919 HVGAPMRIVL

-952 FQVIDMVQAQLG
+952 FQVIDMAQAQLE

-1006 SVDLVSFRLSYLVDG
+1006 SADLVSFRLSYLVDDA
-1021 SEAASI
+1021 EATSI
-1027 QCAGFHDLN
+1027 QCAGFRDLN
-1036 ELLANLDFDEMVAF
+1036 EFLANLDFDELVAF
-1050 AEEEYNKQQTQKKQT
+1050 AEEEYNKQRQGQ
-1065 EVQQTEDDPFP
+1065 EH
-1076 EIDPAAIRRT
+1076 PADTAPR
-1086 LAERGIVDGKVIDPD
+1086 
-1101 KLNADP
+1101 
-1107 FIQRVMADAE
+1107 QAE
-1117 QASARAPQ
+1117 QTGAEP
-1125 SDERFSP
+1125 DVRF
-1132 IETENGYAVWD
+1132 YAVELDRGSQIAYGVWD
-1143 NIRDEIYVDDEGVSE
+1143 DQNDRIYVDDEGVSE

-1288 FAKLEEAEKQLY
+1288 FATLEEAEKQLY
-1300 ADRPLAQK
+1300 ADRPMAQK
-1308 VQAREK
+1308 VQTQEK
-1314 PPAHAPVDRDEAE
+1314 PPAHVPAGRSETQ

-1341 MDEKTEYATLEE
+1341 MDEKLEYATPEE
-1353 AEQAARGYLDGT
+1353 AEQAARGYLEGT
-1365 MEADGFAYEGAAVYD
+1365 MEPDGFAYEGAAVYD

-1388 VIGDFPTLE
+1388 VIGDFPAPE
-1397 LPAAKEGTE
+1397 PPAAKEEQPPPPREDTE
-1406 PKPPAAPMPTQE
+1406 TAAADRDLIGKEVTLEGRRFLVEKIDEDGRASLRDLTFE
-1418 GTEKA
+1418 GTVGFPIERVEHISAIRRLMGPAEK
-1423 AEYLFDQERIVVFQS
+1423 
-1438 PSGKFYNHYGY
+1438 
-1449 DVQSGFSNVI
+1449 I
-1459 AGGFDTFEEAEKAL
+1459 AG
-1473 YSHRPKAERVLK
+1473 P
-1485 PAEREN
+1485 
-1491 TVGTAEKGAE
+1491 EKGVK
-1501 SSADGHDQGGK
+1501 SSTDGHDQGGK
-1512 EPTLA
+1512 EPILA

-1550 LGVGTPGER
+1550 IGTGTPGER
-1559 FNNNVRAI
+1559 FSNNVRAI

-1588 ARYVG
+1588 AQYVG

-1613 LLTEEEYAAARES
+1613 LLTEEEYAAARAS

-1646 NMGFQTGNLLEPSC
+1646 NMGFKTGNLLEPSC

-1819 EEPDWVHLNTDANG
+1819 EEPDWVHLNTDANR

-1880 QNIRGSI
+1880 QNIQGSI
-1887 TEYVMDDPEIEGEDK
+1887 TEYVMDDPETEGEDK

-2092 GSEEKYLTADE
+2092 SAGEKYLTADE

-2114 WAKRSAELYPE
+2114 WAKRSAEQYPE
-2125 DYTAHVQA
+2125 DYTANVQA

-2145 EIAVRLGATWLPTEV
+2145 EIAVRLGATWLPPKIVE
-2160 IDQFIY
+2160 QFMF
-2166 ELFGTSPRSQRMIR
+2166 ELFSTSNRSRWNIHV
-2180 SHYSQ
+2180 HYSKY
-2185 HTGAW
+2185 TGEW
-2190 NIESK
+2190 NIEGKSYDK
-2195 FADRGNIKAENT
+2195 GNIKAQNT
-2207 YGTTRVNGYKIIEE
+2207 YGTERISGYKIVEE
-2221 TLNLRDLRIFDYVE
+2221 TLNLRDVRIFDYE
-2235 DEHGNRVPILNKK
+2235 TDHHGNRVPILNKK
-2248 ETAIAQGKQELIK
+2248 ETAIAQGKQQLIK

-2280 LYNDKFNSIRPR
+2280 LYNDKFNSTRPR

-2418 KIPVSVERQRYLLEQ
+2418 KIPVSAERQRYLLEQ
-2433 QRSEVL
+2433 QRREVL
-2439 NGIAELKANHGE
+2439 DGIAELKANHGE

-2466 AKLAKLNDQSRK
+2466 AKLEKLNDQSRK

-2488 IDRLFVDEAH
+2488 IDRIFIDEAH

-2628 DMLNLPVPKA
+2628 DMLKLPVPKA
-2638 NYHNIVLKP
+2638 EYHNIVLKP

-2659 QRAEKVRNRMVD
+2659 ERAEKVRNRMVD

-2700 SDTSKINACVGDVFD
+2700 SDTGKVNACADNIFA
-2715 IWQRTADQRSAQMV
+2715 IWQRTSARRSTQMA
-2729 FCDLSTPGK
+2729 FCDLSTPKG
-2738 NRPIEM
+2738 NGDFNI
-2744 VPNEQGG
+2744 
-2751 YEMAEFQNVY
+2751 Y
-2761 DDLRNKLIA
+2761 DDLRDKLIA
-2770 RGIPAEEIAYIHS
+2770 RGIPAEEIAYIHT
-2783 ANTETQKKELFGK
+2783 ANTEAQKKELFGK

-2819 KKLVALHHLDCPW
+2819 KKLAALHHLDCPW

-2844 IRQGNENNEG
+2844 IRQGNENDEV

-2890 RSCEDI
+2890 RSAEDI

-3017 LGQYRGFSMDL
+3017 LGQYRGFDMDL

-3042 GALYY
+3042 GTLYY
-3047 TTNLGTDVFG
+3047 TTNIGTDIFG
-3057 NILRLDNLLESME
+3057 NILRLDNLLGSME
-3070 ERISTCR
+3070 ERINTCR
-3077 EQLENTRMQLE
+3077 EQLENTKVQLE

-3093 VDKPFPQEDELKRK
+3093 VEKPFPQEDELKRK

>member
-38 KYNFRDQLLI
+38 KYDFRDQLLI

-63 WNKHGRYVSRGTRGI
+63 WNKHGRYVNRGTRGI

-84 DQGYKLRYVFDMSD
+84 DRGYKLRYVFDMSD

-105 VIPIWKMEPRY
+105 TIPIWKMEPRY
-116 EDAVIEALENS
+116 EDTVIEALENS

-134 SGLAARLLETAKV
+134 SGLAACLLETAKV

-159 LRGVKGGS
+159 LRGVKAGS

-177 ETWFRGLVESS
+177 ETWFKGLVESS

-236 LREIASTVLSLYR
+236 LREIATTVLSLYR
-249 AEQRENRTFAQ
+249 TEQRENRTFDE
-260 TPNRQYHDGRTKQ
+260 NSDRQYHDGRTKQ

-279 GTDIPDGG
+279 GTDIPNGG
-287 RLPPAQ
+287 RLPSAQ
-293 SGSAGGPEGRKIW
+293 PGSAGGPEGRKIW

-340 GHGDGGAVD
+340 GHGDGGAAD

-361 AEGQRSDEVGGP
+361 VEGQRSDEVGGP
-373 DEQHPGSGGGNGA
+373 DEQHPGSGGGSGA
-386 DGASLYGRVSD
+386 DGAGLHGRISG

-403 APPQAPV
+403 ELPQAPV
-410 DGTSGT
+410 DGTSGA
-416 TGLQNSHHDFNART
+416 TGLQNKHHDFNART
-430 DIPYYHEDSEKTE
+430 DIPYYHEDSEKQE
-443 LLRVSDALKDHK
+443 LLRISDALNGHR

-497 AWDDVLDLW
+497 AWDDVLNLW
-506 RGAYLSREKGDFLRW
+506 RGAYLSREKEVFLRW
-521 PSVADTIY
+521 PHVADTIY

-552 SLIEQVEAEKKPVF
+552 TFIEQAEREKREVF
-566 TLPQAAIDYVL
+566 TLPQEAIDYVL
-577 CGGISVSQ
+577 CGGSGVSAG
-585 RKYRIFEQFQK
+585 KFRIYEQFQK
-596 NEGKQENI
+596 QESKQENI
-604 KFLRSTYGVGGHSDA
+604 KFLRDEYGIGGRSDA
-619 IPGSGFFVDYDGKGI
+619 IPGSGYWEDHDGKGI
-634 KLWRGTH
+634 TISRDLQDPNGKYKIT
-641 GEPDRVEV
+641 
-649 LLSWAKVEKR
+649 WAKVEKR
-659 IGELIAAGRYLNR
+659 IGELIAADRYLNR
-672 AEKEHYPQY
+672 AEKEQYPAY
-681 RAQVEQRKARWD
+681 RADVQRRTERWK
-693 IAAEICSIIDDYVD
+693 IAKEIRSIINDYVD
-707 FKTRTGETDPY
+707 FKTQLGEKDQCD
-718 KELLL
+718 EVLL
-723 ARTCANS
+723 AKRCADS
-730 FRIGEKKCYVLS
+730 FGVGEKKCYVLRKK
-742 GDNLFVLPTLRNAM
+742 GDFVLPTMRSAM
-756 QTIIRDKT
+756 QTIIADNT
-764 HLTERCEAVLADL
+764 HLTERCEAMLAALD
-777 SGPLATPLEPTEEEL
+777 GPLAAPLEPTYDEL
-792 NPPPPPK
+792 NPPLELPK
-799 KEYRLT
+799 EHRLS
-805 LGVTVYLGAQE
+805 LGATVYLGSQE
-816 YELLAYNE
+816 YELLAFDE

-830 DPTFPIFNKE
+830 DPSFPIINKE
-840 LPREEFDRLLAEN
+840 MARDEFDRQLAEN

-858 LLQVAENAALVADAE
+858 LLQVAEDAAPVADAE
-873 EPDAGESPDAPL
+873 EPDAEEPLNAPL

-895 NGSVGE
+895 NGIVGE
-901 SVEYTGAEEF
+901 SVEYTDAEEF
-911 VAAIKEEN
+911 MLAIREEN
-919 HAGAPMRIVL
+919 RVGAPMRIVL
-929 YRDGQGQTIPQD
+929 YRDSEGQTIPQD
-941 FLAELDPPPQG
+941 FLADLDPPPQG
-952 FQVIDMVQAQLG
+952 FQVIDMAQAQLEQT
-964 RAKWLINAY
+964 KWLINAY

-1006 SVDLVSFRLSYLVDG
+1006 SADLVSFRLSYLVDG
-1021 SEAASI
+1021 AEATAI
-1027 QCAGFHDLN
+1027 QCAGFRDLN

-1050 AEEEYNKQQTQKKQT
+1050 TEEEYNKQQTQKKQT

-1125 SDERFSP
+1125 SDKRFSP

-1158 EFTSRWQAEEYARQ
+1158 EFTSRWQAEEYAHQ
-1172 LNQVNPLARYYG
+1172 LNQVDTLARYYG

-1213 ATASGFDTF
+1213 ATAGGFDTF

-1253 YWSGDEHLVIFREP
+1253 YWSGDEHLVIFQEP

-1288 FAKLEEAEKQLY
+1288 FATLEEAEKQLY

-1308 VQAREK
+1308 VQAQEK
-1314 PPAHAPVDRDEAE
+1314 PPAHAPADRDEAE

-1341 MDEKTEYATLEE
+1341 MDEKLEYATPEE
-1353 AEQAARGYLDGT
+1353 AEQAARGYLEGT
-1365 MEADGFAYEGAAVYD
+1365 MEPDGFAYEGAAVYD

-1388 VIGDFPTLE
+1388 VIGDFPTPE
-1397 LPAAKEGTE
+1397 RPAAKEEQPPPPREDTE
-1406 PKPPAAPMPTQE
+1406 TAAADRDLIGKEVTLE
-1418 GTEKA
+1418 GRRFLVEKIDEDGRA
-1423 AEYLFDQERIVVFQS
+1423 SLRDL
-1438 PSGKFYNHYGY
+1438 
-1449 DVQSGFSNVI
+1449 
-1459 AGGFDTFEEAEKAL
+1459 TFEGAVGFPIERVEHISAIRRLMGPAEK
-1473 YSHRPKAERVLK
+1473 
-1485 PAEREN
+1485 
-1491 TVGTAEKGAE
+1491 TAGPEKSAK
-1501 SSADGHDQGGK
+1501 STADGHGQGGK

-1517 PPQPQRRARVSP
+1517 PPQSQRRARVSP

-1539 DRHEYHITDDA
+1539 DRHEYCITDDA
-1550 LGVGTPGER
+1550 IGTGTPGER

-1572 LEAED
+1572 LGAED

-1682 LDGISGRIAQQLYQQ
+1682 LDGISGRIAQQLYQR

-1880 QNIRGSI
+1880 QNIQGSI

-1992 RANSSAFS
+1992 RANSSVFS

-2023 ADMFTKRTIKQRVT
+2023 ADMFTKRTIKQKVT

-2043 ASEALAVSLAEK
+2043 ASEALAISLAEK
-2055 AKVDMDYMAEL
+2055 AKVDMDYMVEL
-2066 TGKTEQEVYADLT
+2066 TSKTEQEIYADLT

-2087 HGYGG
+2087 HGYGSS
-2092 GSEEKYLTADE
+2092 SEEKYLTADE

-2114 WAKRSAELYPE
+2114 WAKRSAEQYPE
-2125 DYTAHVQA
+2125 DYAAHVQA

-2166 ELFGTSPRSQRMIR
+2166 ELFGTSLRSRRMIR

-2190 NIESK
+2190 NIENK

-2235 DEHGNRVPILNKK
+2235 DEHGNRVPVLNKK

-2280 LYNDKFNSIRPR
+2280 LYNDKFNSTRPR

-2306 EITLRPHQVNAIA
+2306 EITLRPHQANAIA

-2418 KIPVSVERQRYLLEQ
+2418 KIPVSVERQRFLLEQ
-2433 QRSEVL
+2433 KRDEVL
-2439 NGIAELKANHGE
+2439 NGLAELKANRGE

-2545 TGTPISNTMVEMYTM
+2545 TGTPISNTMVELYTM

-2567 TLEEHGLLNFDA
+2567 ALEEHGLLNFDA

-2628 DMLNLPVPKA
+2628 DMLKLPVPKV
-2638 NYHNIVLKP
+2638 NPHNIVLKP

-2659 QRAEKVRNRMVD
+2659 ERAEKVRNRKVD
-2671 STEDNMLLITNDGR
+2671 STVDNMLLITNDGR

-2700 SDTSKINACVGDVFD
+2700 SDTSKINACVDNVFE

-2738 NRPIEM
+2738 SRPIEM
-2744 VPNEQGG
+2744 VPNGQGG
-2751 YEMAEFQNVY
+2751 YEMVEFQNVY

-2783 ANTETQKKELFGK
+2783 ANTEAQKKELFGK

-2844 IRQGNENNEG
+2844 VRQGNENDEV

-2942 LEDQIIKTLPQQI
+2942 LEDQIIKELPQEI
-2955 AKYEQSIEGYLSDMD
+2955 AKYEQYIEGYTSDMA

-3017 LGQYRGFSMDL
+3017 LGQYRGFAMDL
-3028 SFASLTREFKVTLK
+3028 SFESLFREFKITLK

-3047 TTNLGTDVFG
+3047 TTALGTDIFG
-3057 NILRLDNLLESME
+3057 NILRLDNLLESMK
-3070 ERISTCR
+3070 ERINTCR
-3077 EQLENTRMQLE
+3077 EQLENTRIQLE

-3093 VDKPFPQEDELKRK
+3093 VEKPFPQEDELKRK

-3135 VTAPARGSPDRER
+3135 VTAPARGNPDRER

>member
-63 WNKHGRYVSRGTRGI
+63 WNKHGRYVNQGTRGI

-84 DQGYKLRYVFDMSD
+84 DRGYKLRYVFDMSD

-105 VIPIWKMEPRY
+105 TIPIWKMEPRY

-134 SGLAARLLETAKV
+134 SGLAACLLETAKV
-147 IVEDNFGDYYTE
+147 IVEDNFGDYLTE
-159 LRGVKGGS
+159 LRGIKEGS

-177 ETWFRGLVESS
+177 EAWFKGLVESS

-260 TPNRQYHDGRTKQ
+260 TPNRPYHDGRTKQ

-279 GTDIPDGG
+279 GTDISNGG
-287 RLPPAQ
+287 RLPSAQ

-373 DEQHPGSGGGNGA
+373 DEQHPGSSGGSGA
-386 DGASLYGRVSD
+386 DRAGLRGHISG

-403 APPQAPV
+403 ELPQAPV
-410 DGTSGT
+410 DGTSAT
-416 TGLQNSHHDFNART
+416 AGLQNSHHDFNART
-430 DIPYYHEDSEKTE
+430 DIPYYHEDSEKQE
-443 LLRVSDALKDHK
+443 LLRISDALKDHRT
-455 AEIAAFFEAH
+455 EIAAFFEAH

-497 AWDDVLDLW
+497 AWDDVLNLW
-506 RGAYLSREKGDFLRW
+506 RGTYLSREKEEFLRW
-521 PSVADTIY
+521 PHVADTIY
-529 GMILLDQWLDPE
+529 GMILLHQWLDPD
-541 ERPLPSEAEQI
+541 ERPLPSEAEQV
-552 SLIEQVEAEKKPVF
+552 SLIEQAEAEKASAF
-566 TLPQAAIDYVL
+566 ILPQEAIDYVL
-577 CGGISVSQ
+577 CGRYSPS
-585 RKYRIFEQFQK
+585 KLRIYDQYQ
-596 NEGKQENI
+596 KQESRQENA
-604 KFLRSTYGVGGHSDA
+604 KFLKAEYGVGSYSNA
-619 IPGSGFFVDYDGKGI
+619 IPSSGFRVDHDSTGITISRDYGDPDGKF
-634 KLWRGTH
+634 
-641 GEPDRVEV
+641 
-649 LLSWAKVEKR
+649 LLTWAKVEKR
-659 IGELIAAGRYLNR
+659 IRELIAADRYLNR

-805 LGVTVYLGAQE
+805 LGDTVYLGAQE

-901 SVEYTGAEEF
+901 SVEYTDAEQFLTE
-911 VAAIKEEN
+911 IQEEN
-919 HAGAPMRIVL
+919 RVGAPMRIVL

-941 FLAELDPPPQG
+941 FLAELDPAPQG
-952 FQVIDMVQAQLG
+952 FEVIDMAQAQLE

-1006 SVDLVSFRLSYLVDG
+1006 SADLVSFRLSYLVDG
-1021 SEAASI
+1021 SETTSI

-1050 AEEEYNKQQTQKKQT
+1050 AEEEHNKQQTQKKQT
-1065 EVQQTEDDPFP
+1065 EVQQTKDDPFP

-1213 ATASGFDTF
+1213 ATAGGFDTF
-1222 EQAEAALYTHRPQ
+1222 EQAEAALYTHRPK

-1288 FAKLEEAEKQLY
+1288 FATLEEAEKQLY

-1491 TVGTAEKGAE
+1491 TAGTAEKGEE
-1501 SSADGHDQGGK
+1501 SSADGHDQGG
-1512 EPTLA
+1512 EESPLA

-1550 LGVGTPGER
+1550 IGTGTPGER

-1779 AQRADLLGAIRL
+1779 AHRADLLGAIRL

-1880 QNIRGSI
+1880 QNIQGSI

-1992 RANSSAFS
+1992 RANSSVFS

-2087 HGYGG
+2087 HEYGG

-2235 DEHGNRVPILNKK
+2235 DEHGNRVPVLNKK
-2248 ETAIAQGKQELIK
+2248 ETAIAQGKQQLIK

-2700 SDTSKINACVGDVFD
+2700 SDTSKINACAGDVFD

-2844 IRQGNENNEG
+2844 IRQGNENNEV

-3057 NILRLDNLLESME
+3057 NILRLDNLLGSME

-3077 EQLENTRMQLE
+3077 EQLENTKVQLE
-3088 NAKLE
+3088 NAKQE
-3093 VDKPFPQEDELKRK
+3093 VEKPFPQEDELKRK

-3135 VTAPARGSPDRER
+3135 VTVPARGSPDRER

>member
-63 WNKHGRYVSRGTRGI
+63 WNKHGRYVNRGTRGI

-105 VIPIWKMEPRY
+105 TIPIWKMEPRY
-116 EDAVIEALENS
+116 EDTVIEALENS
-127 YGEFPDR
+127 YGEFPDL
-134 SGLAARLLETAKV
+134 SGLAACLLETAKV
-147 IVEDNFGDYYTE
+147 IVEDNFGDYLTE
-159 LRGVKGGS
+159 LRGIKEGS

-177 ETWFRGLVESS
+177 EAWFKGLVESS

-327 RQAERPS
+327 RQVERPS

-373 DEQHPGSGGGNGA
+373 DEQHPGSSGGSSA
-386 DGASLYGRVSD
+386 DRAGLRGHISG

-403 APPQAPV
+403 ELPQAPV
-410 DGTSGT
+410 DGTSAT
-416 TGLQNSHHDFNART
+416 AGLQNSHHDFDART
-430 DIPYYHEDSEKTE
+430 DIPYYHEDSEKQE
-443 LLRVSDALKDHK
+443 LLRISDALKNHRT
-455 AEIAAFFEAH
+455 EIAAFFEAH

-497 AWDDVLDLW
+497 AWDDVLNLW
-506 RGAYLSREKGDFLRW
+506 RGTYLSREKEEFLRW
-521 PSVADTIY
+521 PHVADTIY
-529 GMILLDQWLDPE
+529 GMILLHQWLDPD
-541 ERPLPSEAEQI
+541 ERPLPSEAEQV
-552 SLIEQVEAEKKPVF
+552 SLIEQAEAEKASAF
-566 TLPQAAIDYVL
+566 ILPQEAIDYVL
-577 CGGISVSQ
+577 CGRYSPS
-585 RKYRIFEQFQK
+585 KLRIYDQYQ
-596 NEGKQENI
+596 KQESRQENA
-604 KFLRSTYGVGGHSDA
+604 KFLKAEYGVGSYSNA
-619 IPGSGFFVDYDGKGI
+619 IPSSGFRVDHDSTGITISRDYGDPDGKF
-634 KLWRGTH
+634 
-641 GEPDRVEV
+641 
-649 LLSWAKVEKR
+649 LLTWAKVEKR
-659 IGELIAAGRYLNR
+659 IGELITAGRYLNR

-799 KEYRLT
+799 KEYRLI
-805 LGVTVYLGAQE
+805 LGDTVYLGAQE

-840 LPREEFDRLLAEN
+840 LPREEFDHLLAEN

-901 SVEYTGAEEF
+901 SVEYTDAEQFLTE
-911 VAAIKEEN
+911 IQEEN
-919 HAGAPMRIVL
+919 RVGAPKRIVL

-941 FLAELDPPPQG
+941 FLAELDPAPQG
-952 FQVIDMVQAQLG
+952 FEVIDMAQAQLE

-1006 SVDLVSFRLSYLVDG
+1006 SADLVSFRLSYLVDG
-1021 SEAASI
+1021 AEATSI
-1027 QCAGFHDLN
+1027 QCAGFRDLN
-1036 ELLANLDFDEMVAF
+1036 EFLANLDFDELVAS
-1050 AEEEYNKQQTQKKQT
+1050 AEEEYNKQRQGQ
-1065 EVQQTEDDPFP
+1065 EH
-1076 EIDPAAIRRT
+1076 PADTA
-1086 LAERGIVDGKVIDPD
+1086 PH
-1101 KLNADP
+1101 
-1107 FIQRVMADAE
+1107 QAE
-1117 QASARAPQ
+1117 QTGAEP
-1125 SDERFSP
+1125 DVRF
-1132 IETENGYAVWD
+1132 YAVELDRGSQIAYGVWD
-1143 NIRDEIYVDDEGVSE
+1143 DQNDRIYVDDEGVSE

-1206 DQDNTVY
+1206 GQDNTVY
-1213 ATASGFDTF
+1213 ATAGGFDTF
-1222 EQAEAALYTHRPQ
+1222 EQAEAALYTHRPK

-1288 FAKLEEAEKQLY
+1288 FATLEEAEKQLY

-1314 PPAHAPVDRDEAE
+1314 PPAHAPADRDEAE
-1327 RRYQVVVYHHLENG
+1327 HRYQVVVYHHLENG
-1341 MDEKTEYATLEE
+1341 MDEKLEYATPEE
-1353 AEQAARGYLDGT
+1353 AEQAARGYLEGT
-1365 MEADGFAYEGAAVYD
+1365 MEPDGFAYEGAAVYD
-1380 LLEKKWLR
+1380 LLEKKWFR
-1388 VIGDFPTLE
+1388 VIGDFPTPE
-1397 LPAAKEGTE
+1397 PPAAKEEQPPPPREDTE
-1406 PKPPAAPMPTQE
+1406 PAAADRDLLGKEITLE
-1418 GTEKA
+1418 GRRFRVEKIDEDGRA
-1423 AEYLFDQERIVVFQS
+1423 SLRDL
-1438 PSGKFYNHYGY
+1438 
-1449 DVQSGFSNVI
+1449 
-1459 AGGFDTFEEAEKAL
+1459 TFEGAADFPIERVEHISAIQRLMEPAEK
-1473 YSHRPKAERVLK
+1473 
-1485 PAEREN
+1485 
-1491 TVGTAEKGAE
+1491 TAGPGKSVK
-1501 SSADGHDQGGK
+1501 SSADGHDQGGI

-1550 LGVGTPGER
+1550 IGTGTPGER

-1646 NMGFQTGNLLEPSC
+1646 NMGFQTGNILEPSC

-1833 LKMNQYFIDHPEMVM
+1833 LKMNQYFIDHSEMVM

-1861 TACLPIEGRDLG
+1861 TACLPIEGRDL
-1873 EQLAAAI
+1873 EDQLAVAI

-1887 TEYVMDDPEIEGEDK
+1887 TEYVMDDPETEGEDK

-1927 SRMNPVE
+1927 SRMNQVE

-1968 IQAQQRKLNAL
+1968 IQAQQRRLNAL

-2023 ADMFTKRTIKQRVT
+2023 ADMFIKRTIKQRIT

-2195 FADRGNIKAENT
+2195 FADRGNVKAENT

-2271 PARRERLTR
+2271 SQRRERLTR

-2306 EITLRPHQVNAIA
+2306 EITLRPHQMNAIA

-2715 IWQRTADQRSAQMV
+2715 IWQRTTDQRSAQMV

-2770 RGIPAEEIAYIHS
+2770 KGIPAEEIAYIHS

-2844 IRQGNENNEG
+2844 IRQGNENNEV

-2890 RSCEDI
+2890 RACEDI

-2942 LEDQIIKTLPQQI
+2942 LEDQIIKELPQQI
-2955 AKYEQSIEGYLSDMD
+2955 AKYEQYIEGYLSDMD

-3070 ERISTCR
+3070 ERINTCR

>member
-63 WNKHGRYVSRGTRGI
+63 WNKHGRYVNRGTRGI

-105 VIPIWKMEPRY
+105 MIPIWKMEPRY
-116 EDAVIEALENS
+116 ENAVIEALENS

-134 SGLAARLLETAKV
+134 SGLAACLLETAKV
-147 IVEDNFGDYYTE
+147 IVEDNFGDYFTE
-159 LRGVKGGS
+159 LRGVKEGS

-260 TPNRQYHDGRTKQ
+260 TPNRPYHDSRTKQ
-273 ERSVEH
+273 ERSIEH
-279 GTDIPDGG
+279 GTDISNGG
-287 RLPPAQ
+287 RLPSAQ

-340 GHGDGGAVD
+340 GHGDGGAAD

-361 AEGQRSDEVGGP
+361 AESQRSDEVGGP

-386 DGASLYGRVSD
+386 DRASLYGRVSD

-416 TGLQNSHHDFNART
+416 AGLQNSHHDFDART
-430 DIPYYHEDSEKTE
+430 DIPYYHEDSEKQE
-443 LLRVSDALKDHK
+443 LLRISDALKDHRT
-455 AEIAAFFEAH
+455 EIAAFFEAH

-477 FFDNTYVEKI
+477 FFDSTYVEKI

-497 AWDDVLDLW
+497 AWDDVLELW
-506 RGAYLSREKGDFLRW
+506 RGAYLSREKEDFLRW

-541 ERPLPSEAEQI
+541 EHPLPSEAEQV
-552 SLIEQVEAEKKPVF
+552 SLIEQAEAEKASAF
-566 TLPQAAIDYVL
+566 ILPQEAIDYVL
-577 CGGISVSQ
+577 CGRYSPS
-585 RKYRIFEQFQK
+585 KLRIYDQYQ
-596 NEGKQENI
+596 KQESRQENA
-604 KFLRSTYGVGGHSDA
+604 KFLKAEYGVGSYSNA
-619 IPGSGFFVDYDGKGI
+619 IPSSGFRVDHDSTGITISRDYGDPDGKF
-634 KLWRGTH
+634 
-641 GEPDRVEV
+641 
-649 LLSWAKVEKR
+649 LLTWAKVEKR

-777 SGPLATPLEPTEEEL
+777 SGPLATPMEPTEEEL

-858 LLQVAENAALVADAE
+858 LLQVAENAAPVADAE

-952 FQVIDMVQAQLG
+952 FQVIDMAQAQLG

-1001 HTVEI
+1001 HIVEI

-1050 AEEEYNKQQTQKKQT
+1050 AEEEYNKQRQGR
-1065 EVQQTEDDPFP
+1065 EH
-1076 EIDPAAIRRT
+1076 PADTAPSQEEKAG
-1086 LAERGIVDGKVIDPD
+1086 AEPD
-1101 KLNADP
+1101 
-1107 FIQRVMADAE
+1107 V
-1117 QASARAPQ
+1117 
-1125 SDERFSP
+1125 RF
-1132 IETENGYAVWD
+1132 YAVELDRGSQIAYGVWD
-1143 NIRDEIYVDDEGVSE
+1143 GQNDRIYVDDEGVSE

-1172 LNQVNPLARYYG
+1172 LNQVELCARYYG

-1314 PPAHAPVDRDEAE
+1314 PPAHAPADRDEAE
-1327 RRYQVVVYHHLENG
+1327 HRYQVLVYHHLENG
-1341 MDEKTEYATLEE
+1341 MDEKLEYATPEE

-1449 DVQSGFSNVI
+1449 DVQSRFSNVI

-1473 YSHRPKAERVLK
+1473 YSHRHKAERVLK
-1485 PAEREN
+1485 PAERAN

-1550 LGVGTPGER
+1550 PGVGTPGER

-1819 EEPDWVHLNTDANG
+1819 EELDWVHLNTDANG
-1833 LKMNQYFIDHPEMVM
+1833 LKINQYFIDHPEMVM

-1861 TACLPIEGRDLG
+1861 TACLPIEGRDL
-1873 EQLAAAI
+1873 EDQLAVAI
-1880 QNIRGSI
+1880 QSIQGSI
-1887 TEYVMDDPEIEGEDK
+1887 TEYVMDDPETEGEDK

-1927 SRMNPVE
+1927 SRMNPIE

-1992 RANSSAFS
+1992 RANSSVFS

-2023 ADMFTKRTIKQRVT
+2023 ADMFIKRTIKQRIT

-2248 ETAIAQGKQELIK
+2248 ETAIAQGKQQLIK

-2567 TLEEHGLLNFDA
+2567 VLEEHGLLNFDA

-2647 SEQQKEMVAALG
+2647 SEQQEEMVAALG
-2659 QRAEKVRNRMVD
+2659 ERAEKVRNRMVD

-2700 SDTSKINACVGDVFD
+2700 SDTSKINACAGDVFD

-2770 RGIPAEEIAYIHS
+2770 KGIPAEEIAYIHS

-2844 IRQGNENNEG
+2844 IRQGNENNEV

-2977 PNEDGFSPMEVEGT
+2977 PNEDGFSPMEVEGA

-3004 AACKAMTSPEPVP
+3004 AACKAMTSPTPVP
-3017 LGQYRGFSMDL
+3017 LGQYRGFAMDL
-3028 SFASLTREFKVTLK
+3028 SFESMFQQFKVTVK
-3042 GALYY
+3042 GALCY
-3047 TTNLGTDVFG
+3047 TITLGTDVFG

-3070 ERISTCR
+3070 ERINTCR